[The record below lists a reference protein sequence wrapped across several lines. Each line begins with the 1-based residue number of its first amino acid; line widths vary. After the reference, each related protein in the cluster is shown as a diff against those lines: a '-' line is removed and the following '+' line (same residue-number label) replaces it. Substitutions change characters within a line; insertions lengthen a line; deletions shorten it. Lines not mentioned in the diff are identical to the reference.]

1 MKNNLRYG
9 IRKHKLGAASVFL
22 GTMIVVGMGQDK
34 EAAASE
40 QKTTTVEENGNSATD
55 NKTSETQT
63 TATNVNHIEE
73 TQSYNATVTEQP
85 SNATQVTTEEA
96 PKAVQ
101 APQTA
106 QPANIETVK
115 EEVVK
120 EEAKPQVKETTQSQD
135 NSGDQ
140 RQVDLTPKKATQNQ
154 VAETQVEVAQPRTA
168 SESKPRVTR
177 SADVAEAKEASNA
190 KVETGTDVT
199 SKVTVEIGSIEGHNN
214 TNKVEPHAGQRAVLK
229 YKLKFENGL
238 HQGDYFDFTLSNNVN
253 THGVSTA
260 RKVPEIKNGSVVMAT
275 GEVLEGGK
283 IRYTFTND
291 IEDKVDVTAE
301 LEINLFI
308 DPKTVQTNGNQTIT
322 STLNEEQTSKELDVK
337 YKDGIGNYY
346 ANLNGSIETFNKANN
361 RFSHVAFIKPNNG
374 KTTSVTVTGTL
385 MKGSN
390 QNGNQPKVRIFE
402 YLGNNEDIAKSVY
415 ANTTDTSKFKEVT
428 SNMSGNLNLQNN
440 GSYSLNIENLDKTYV
455 VHYDGEYLNGTDE
468 VDFRTQMVG
477 HPEQL
482 YKYYYDRGYTLT
494 WDNGLVL
501 YSNKANG
508 NGKNGPII
516 QNNKFEYKE
525 DTIKETLTG
534 QYDKNLVTTVE
545 EEYDS
550 STLDIDYHTAI
561 DGGGG
566 YVDGYIETIE
576 ETDSSAIDID
586 YHTAVDSEAGHVGG
600 YTESSEESNPID
612 FEESTHEN
620 SKHHA
625 DVVEYEEDTNP
636 GGGQV
641 TTESNLVEFD
651 EESTKGIVT
660 GAVSDH
666 TTVEDTKEYTTESN
680 LIELVDELPEE
691 HGQAQ
696 GPVEE
701 ITENNHHISHSG
713 LGTENGHGNY
723 DVIEEIEENSHV
735 DIKSELGYE
744 GGQNSGN
751 QSFEEDTEEDKPKY
765 EQGGNIVDI
774 DFDSVPQ
781 IHGQNKGNQSFE
793 EDTEKDKPK
802 YEHGGNIIDI
812 DFDSVPHIHGFN
824 KHTEIIEEDTNPGG
838 GQVTTESNLVEF
850 DEEST
855 KGIVTGAVSDHTTVE
870 DTKEYTTE
878 SNLIELVD
886 ELPEEH
892 GQAQGPVEEI
902 TENNHHISHSG
913 LGTENGHGNYDV
925 IEEIEENSHVDIKS
939 ELGYEGGQN
948 SGNQSFEEDTEED
961 KPKYEQGGNIVDIDF
976 DSVPQIHGQNNG
988 NQSFEEDTEKDK
1000 PKYEQGGNI
1009 IDIDFDSVP
1018 HIHGFNKHTEI
1029 IEEDT
1034 NKDKPNYQFGGH
1046 NSVDFEEDTL
1056 PKVSGQNEGQQTIE
1070 EDTTPPIVPPTP
1082 PTPEVP
1088 SEPETPTPPTPEVPT
1103 EPGKPIP
1110 PAKEEPKKPSKPVE
1124 QGKVVTPVIEI
1135 NEKVKAVAPTKK
1147 PQSKKSE
1154 LPETGGEESTNKGM
1168 LFGGLF
1174 SILGLAL
1181 LRRNKKNHKA

>member
-106 QPANIETVK
+106 QPANVETVK
-115 EEVVK
+115 EE
-120 EEAKPQVKETTQSQD
+120 EKPQVKETTQPQD
-135 NSGDQ
+135 NSGNQ
-140 RQVDLTPKKATQNQ
+140 RQVDLTPKKVTQNQ
-154 VAETQVEVAQPRTA
+154 GTETQVEVAQPRTA

-177 SADVAEAKEASNA
+177 SADVAEAKEASDVSEV
-190 KVETGTDVT
+190 KGTDVT
-199 SKVTVEIGSIEGHNN
+199 SKVTVESGSIEAPQG
-214 TNKVEPHAGQRAVLK
+214 NKVEPHAGQRVVLK
-229 YKLKFENGL
+229 YKLKFADGL
-238 HQGDYFDFTLSNNVN
+238 KRGDYFDFTLSNNVN
-253 THGVSTA
+253 TYGVSTA

-275 GEVLEGGK
+275 GEILGNGN
-283 IRYTFTND
+283 IRYTFTNE
-291 IEDKVDVTAE
+291 IEHKVEVTAN

-308 DPKTVQTNGNQTIT
+308 DPKTVQSNGEQKIT
-322 STLNEEQTSKELDVK
+322 SKLNGEETEKTIPVVYNPGVSNSYTNV
-337 YKDGIGNYY
+337 
-346 ANLNGSIETFNKANN
+346 NGSIETFNKESNKFTHIAY
-361 RFSHVAFIKPNNG
+361 IKPMNG
-374 KTTSVTVTGTL
+374 NQSNTVSVTGTL
-385 MKGSN
+385 TEGSN
-390 QNGNQPKVRIFE
+390 LAGGQPTVKVYE
-402 YLGNNEDIAKSVY
+402 YLGKKDELPQSVY
-415 ANTTDTSKFKEVT
+415 ANTSDTNKFKDVT
-428 SNMSGNLNLQNN
+428 KEMNGKLSVQDN
-440 GSYSLNIENLDKTYV
+440 GSYSLNLDKLDKTYV
-455 VHYDGEYLNGTDE
+455 IHYTGEYLQGSDQVN
-468 VDFRTQMVG
+468 FRTELYG
-477 HPEQL
+477 YPERA
-482 YKYYYDRGYTLT
+482 YKSYYVYGGYRLT

-501 YSNKANG
+501 YSNKADG
-508 NGKNGPII
+508 NGKNGQII
-516 QNNKFEYKE
+516 QDNDFEYKE
-525 DTIKETLTG
+525 DTAKGTMSG
-534 QYDKNLVTTVE
+534 QYDAKQIIETE
-545 EEYDS
+545 ENQDN
-550 STLDIDYHTAI
+550 TPLDIDYHTAI
-561 DGGGG
+561 DGEGG

-666 TTVEDTKEYTTESN
+666 TTIEDTKEYTTESN

-696 GPVEE
+696 GPIEE

-723 DVIEEIEENSHV
+723 GVIEEIEENSHV

-765 EQGGNIVDI
+765 E
-774 DFDSVPQ
+774 
-781 IHGQNKGNQSFE
+781 
-793 EDTEKDKPK
+793 
-802 YEHGGNIIDI
+802 HGGNIIDI
-812 DFDSVPHIHGFN
+812 DFDSVPQIHGFN
-824 KHTEIIEEDTNPGG
+824 KHN
-838 GQVTTESNLVEF
+838 
-850 DEEST
+850 
-855 KGIVTGAVSDHTTVE
+855 
-870 DTKEYTTE
+870 
-878 SNLIELVD
+878 
-886 ELPEEH
+886 
-892 GQAQGPVEEI
+892 
-902 TENNHHISHSG
+902 
-913 LGTENGHGNYDV
+913 
-925 IEEIEENSHVDIKS
+925 
-939 ELGYEGGQN
+939 
-948 SGNQSFEEDTEED
+948 
-961 KPKYEQGGNIVDIDF
+961 
-976 DSVPQIHGQNNG
+976 
-988 NQSFEEDTEKDK
+988 
-1000 PKYEQGGNI
+1000 
-1009 IDIDFDSVP
+1009 
-1018 HIHGFNKHTEI
+1018 EI

-1070 EDTTPPIVPPTP
+1070 EDTTPPTPPTPEVPSEPETPTP

-1088 SEPETPTPPTPEVPT
+1088 SEPETPTPPTPEVPSEPET
-1103 EPGKPIP
+1103 PTPPTPEVPSEPETPTPPTPEVPSEPETPTPPTPEVPAEPGKPVP

-1135 NEKVKAVAPTKK
+1135 NEKVKAVAPTKQK
-1147 PQSKKSE
+1147 QSKKSE

-1174 SILGLAL
+1174 SILGLVL
-1181 LRRNKKNHKA
+1181 LRRNKKNNKA

>member
-55 NKTSETQT
+55 NKVNETQT
-63 TATNVNHIEE
+63 TTTNVNTIDE
-73 TQSYNATVTEQP
+73 TQSYSATATEQP
-85 SNATQVTTEEA
+85 SNATQVTTEKA
-96 PKAVQ
+96 PKAVQAVQ

-106 QPANIETVK
+106 QPANLETVK

-154 VAETQVEVAQPRTA
+154 VAETQVEVAQPRTV

-177 SADVAEAKEASNA
+177 SADVAEAKEASDVSEV
-190 KVETGTDVT
+190 KGTDVT
-199 SKVTVEIGSIEGHNN
+199 SKVTVTESSIEGHNN

-229 YKLKFENGL
+229 YKLKFEDGL

-253 THGVSTA
+253 THGVSTV
-260 RKVPEIKNGSVVMAT
+260 RKVPDILNGSLVMAT
-275 GEVLEGGK
+275 GKVLGEGK
-283 IRYTFTND
+283 IRYTFTDYINN
-291 IEDKVDVTAE
+291 KVNVTAN

-308 DPKTVQTNGNQTIT
+308 DPKTVQDNGNQKIT
-322 STLNEEQTSKELDVK
+322 SMINDHETEKTIPISYNPGVSNT
-337 YKDGIGNYY
+337 Y
-346 ANLNGSIETFNKANN
+346 ANINGSIETFNKADNK
-361 RFSHVAFIKPNNG
+361 FTHVAYIIPKNG
-374 KTTSVTVTGTL
+374 MSTESATITGTL

-390 QNGNQPKVRIFE
+390 SNGNSPTVKIFE
-402 YLGNNEDIAKSVY
+402 VLESNKELPKSVY
-415 ANTTDTSKFKEVT
+415 ANINDTNTFKDVT
-428 SNMSGNLNLQNN
+428 SQMKDNLTVSEN
-440 GSYSLNIENLDKTYV
+440 GSYSLNIENLNKTYV
-455 VHYDGEYLNGTDE
+455 VHYSGEYLSGSHE
-468 VDFRTQMVG
+468 VDFRTQMTG
-477 HPEQL
+477 HPKQQSI
-482 YKYYYDRGYTLT
+482 YYYNHGYTLT

-508 NGKNGPII
+508 DGKYGPIVDS
-516 QNNKFEYKE
+516 NNFEFSE
-525 DTIKETLTG
+525 DSGNGSISG
-534 QYDKNLVTTVE
+534 QYDAKQIIETE
-545 EEYDS
+545 ENQDN
-550 STLDIDYHTAI
+550 TPLDIDYHTAI
-561 DGGGG
+561 DGEGG

-696 GPVEE
+696 GPIEE

-723 DVIEEIEENSHV
+723 GVIEEIEENSHV

-781 IHGQNKGNQSFE
+781 IHGQNKGDQSFE

-824 KHTEIIEEDTNPGG
+824 KHTEIIEEDTN
-838 GQVTTESNLVEF
+838 
-850 DEEST
+850 
-855 KGIVTGAVSDHTTVE
+855 
-870 DTKEYTTE
+870 
-878 SNLIELVD
+878 
-886 ELPEEH
+886 
-892 GQAQGPVEEI
+892 
-902 TENNHHISHSG
+902 
-913 LGTENGHGNYDV
+913 
-925 IEEIEENSHVDIKS
+925 
-939 ELGYEGGQN
+939 
-948 SGNQSFEEDTEED
+948 
-961 KPKYEQGGNIVDIDF
+961 
-976 DSVPQIHGQNNG
+976 
-988 NQSFEEDTEKDK
+988 
-1000 PKYEQGGNI
+1000 
-1009 IDIDFDSVP
+1009 
-1018 HIHGFNKHTEI
+1018 
-1029 IEEDT
+1029 
-1034 NKDKPNYQFGGH
+1034 KDKPNYQFGGH
-1046 NSVDFEEDTL
+1046 NIVDFEEDTL

-1070 EDTTPPIVPPTP
+1070 EDTTPPTPPTPEVPSEPETPTP

-1088 SEPETPTPPTPEVPT
+1088 SEPETPTPPTPEVPSEPET
-1103 EPGKPIP
+1103 PTPPTPEVPAEPGKPVP

-1147 PQSKKSE
+1147 AQSKKSE

-1181 LRRNKKNHKA
+1181 LRRNKKNNKA

>member
-40 QKTTTVEENGNSATD
+40 QKTTVEENGNSATD
-55 NKTSETQT
+55 NKVSETQT
-63 TATNVNHIEE
+63 TATNVNTIEE

-96 PKAVQ
+96 PNAVQ
-101 APQTA
+101 EPQTA
-106 QPANIETVK
+106 QPANVETVK
-115 EEVVK
+115 EE
-120 EEAKPQVKETTQSQD
+120 EKPQVKETTQPQD
-135 NSGDQ
+135 NSGNQ
-140 RQVDLTPKKATQNQ
+140 RQVDLTPKKVTQNQ
-154 VAETQVEVAQPRTA
+154 GTETQVEVAQPRTA

-177 SADVAEAKEASNA
+177 SADVVESKEASDA
-190 KVETGTDVT
+190 KVEMGTDVT
-199 SKVTVEIGSIEGHNN
+199 SKVTVTESSIEGHNN

-229 YKLKFENGL
+229 YKLKFEKGL
-238 HQGDYFDFTLSNNVN
+238 HKGDYFDFTLSNNVN

-275 GEVLEGGK
+275 GKILEGGK

-322 STLNEEQTSKELDVK
+322 STLNGEQTSKELDVK

-361 RFSHVAFIKPNNG
+361 RFTHVAFIKPNNG

-390 QNGNQPKVRIFE
+390 QNGNQPKVRVFE

-428 SNMSGNLNLQNN
+428 SSMNGNLNVQTN
-440 GSYSLNIENLDKTYV
+440 GSYSLNLENLDKTYV

-561 DGGGG
+561 DGEGG

-586 YHTAVDSEAGHVGG
+586 YHTAVDSKAGHVGG

-651 EESTKGIVT
+651 EDSTKGIVT

-696 GPVEE
+696 GPIEE

-723 DVIEEIEENSHV
+723 GVIEEIEENSHV

-774 DFDSVPQ
+774 DFDSV
-781 IHGQNKGNQSFE
+781 
-793 EDTEKDKPK
+793 T
-802 YEHGGNIIDI
+802 
-812 DFDSVPHIHGFN
+812 
-824 KHTEIIEEDTNPGG
+824 
-838 GQVTTESNLVEF
+838 
-850 DEEST
+850 
-855 KGIVTGAVSDHTTVE
+855 
-870 DTKEYTTE
+870 
-878 SNLIELVD
+878 
-886 ELPEEH
+886 
-892 GQAQGPVEEI
+892 
-902 TENNHHISHSG
+902 
-913 LGTENGHGNYDV
+913 
-925 IEEIEENSHVDIKS
+925 
-939 ELGYEGGQN
+939 
-948 SGNQSFEEDTEED
+948 
-961 KPKYEQGGNIVDIDF
+961 
-976 DSVPQIHGQNNG
+976 QIHGQNNG

-1000 PKYEQGGNI
+1000 PKYEHGGNI

-1070 EDTTPPIVPPTP
+1070 EDTTPPTPPTPEVPSEPETPTP

-1088 SEPETPTPPTPEVPT
+1088 SEPETPTPPTPEVPSEPET
-1103 EPGKPIP
+1103 PTPPTPEVPAEPGKPVP

>member
-723 DVIEEIEENSHV
+723 GVIEEIEENSHV

-802 YEHGGNIIDI
+802 YEH
-812 DFDSVPHIHGFN
+812 
-824 KHTEIIEEDTNPGG
+824 
-838 GQVTTESNLVEF
+838 
-850 DEEST
+850 
-855 KGIVTGAVSDHTTVE
+855 
-870 DTKEYTTE
+870 
-878 SNLIELVD
+878 
-886 ELPEEH
+886 EH
-892 GQAQGPVEEI
+892 
-902 TENNHHISHSG
+902 
-913 LGTENGHGNYDV
+913 
-925 IEEIEENSHVDIKS
+925 
-939 ELGYEGGQN
+939 
-948 SGNQSFEEDTEED
+948 
-961 KPKYEQGGNIVDIDF
+961 
-976 DSVPQIHGQNNG
+976 
-988 NQSFEEDTEKDK
+988 
-1000 PKYEQGGNI
+1000 GGNI

-1088 SEPETPTPPTPEVPT
+1088 SEPETPTPPTPEVPSEPET
-1103 EPGKPIP
+1103 PTPPTPEVPSEPETPTPPTPEVPAEPGKPVP

-1135 NEKVKAVAPTKK
+1135 NEKVKAVVPTKK
-1147 PQSKKSE
+1147 AQSKKSE

>member
-106 QPANIETVK
+106 QPANVETVK
-115 EEVVK
+115 EE
-120 EEAKPQVKETTQSQD
+120 EKPQVKETTQPQD
-135 NSGDQ
+135 NSGNQ
-140 RQVDLTPKKATQNQ
+140 RQVDLTPKKVTQNQ
-154 VAETQVEVAQPRTA
+154 GTETQVEVAQPRTA

-177 SADVAEAKEASNA
+177 SADVAEAKEASDVSEV
-190 KVETGTDVT
+190 KGTDVT
-199 SKVTVEIGSIEGHNN
+199 SKVTVESGSIEAPQG
-214 TNKVEPHAGQRAVLK
+214 NKVEPHAGQRVVLK
-229 YKLKFENGL
+229 YKLKFADGL
-238 HQGDYFDFTLSNNVN
+238 KRGDYFDFTLSNNVN
-253 THGVSTA
+253 TYGVSTA

-275 GEVLEGGK
+275 GEILGNGN
-283 IRYTFTND
+283 IRYTFTNE
-291 IEDKVDVTAE
+291 IEHKVEVTAN

-308 DPKTVQTNGNQTIT
+308 DPKTVQSNGEQKIT
-322 STLNEEQTSKELDVK
+322 SKLNGEETEKTIPVVYNPGVSNSYTNV
-337 YKDGIGNYY
+337 
-346 ANLNGSIETFNKANN
+346 NGSIETFNKESNKFTHIAY
-361 RFSHVAFIKPNNG
+361 IKPMNG
-374 KTTSVTVTGTL
+374 NQSNTVSVTGTL
-385 MKGSN
+385 TEGSN
-390 QNGNQPKVRIFE
+390 LAGGQPTVKVYE
-402 YLGNNEDIAKSVY
+402 YLGKKDELPQSVY
-415 ANTTDTSKFKEVT
+415 ANTSDTNKFKDVT
-428 SNMSGNLNLQNN
+428 KEMNGKLSVQDN
-440 GSYSLNIENLDKTYV
+440 GSYSLNLDKLDKTYV
-455 VHYDGEYLNGTDE
+455 IHYTGEYLQGSDQVN
-468 VDFRTQMVG
+468 FRTELYG
-477 HPEQL
+477 YPERA
-482 YKYYYDRGYTLT
+482 YKSYYVYGGYRLT

-501 YSNKANG
+501 YSNKADG
-508 NGKNGPII
+508 NGKNGQII
-516 QNNKFEYKE
+516 QDNDFEYKE
-525 DTIKETLTG
+525 DTAKGTMSG
-534 QYDKNLVTTVE
+534 QYDAKQIIETE
-545 EEYDS
+545 ENQDN
-550 STLDIDYHTAI
+550 TPLDIDYHTAI
-561 DGGGG
+561 DGEGG

-666 TTVEDTKEYTTESN
+666 TTIEDTKEYTTESN

-696 GPVEE
+696 GPIEE

-723 DVIEEIEENSHV
+723 GVIEEIEENSHV

-781 IHGQNKGNQSFE
+781 IHGQNKGDQSFE

-812 DFDSVPHIHGFN
+812 DFDSVPQIHGFN
-824 KHTEIIEEDTNPGG
+824 KHN
-838 GQVTTESNLVEF
+838 
-850 DEEST
+850 
-855 KGIVTGAVSDHTTVE
+855 
-870 DTKEYTTE
+870 
-878 SNLIELVD
+878 
-886 ELPEEH
+886 
-892 GQAQGPVEEI
+892 
-902 TENNHHISHSG
+902 
-913 LGTENGHGNYDV
+913 
-925 IEEIEENSHVDIKS
+925 
-939 ELGYEGGQN
+939 
-948 SGNQSFEEDTEED
+948 
-961 KPKYEQGGNIVDIDF
+961 
-976 DSVPQIHGQNNG
+976 
-988 NQSFEEDTEKDK
+988 
-1000 PKYEQGGNI
+1000 
-1009 IDIDFDSVP
+1009 
-1018 HIHGFNKHTEI
+1018 EI

-1070 EDTTPPIVPPTP
+1070 EDTTPPTPPTPEVPSEPETPMP

-1088 SEPETPTPPTPEVPT
+1088 SEPETPTPPTPEVPS
-1103 EPGKPIP
+1103 EPGKPVP

-1135 NEKVKAVAPTKK
+1135 NEKVKA
-1147 PQSKKSE
+1147 
-1154 LPETGGEESTNKGM
+1154 
-1168 LFGGLF
+1168 
-1174 SILGLAL
+1174 
-1181 LRRNKKNHKA
+1181 

>member
-55 NKTSETQT
+55 NKVNETQT
-63 TATNVNHIEE
+63 TTTNVNTIDE
-73 TQSYNATVTEQP
+73 TQSYSATATEQP
-85 SNATQVTTEEA
+85 SNATQVTTEKA

-106 QPANIETVK
+106 QPANVETVK

-120 EEAKPQVKETTQSQD
+120 EEANPQVKETTQSQD

-154 VAETQVEVAQPRTA
+154 VAETQVEVAQPRTV
-168 SESKPRVTR
+168 SESKARVTR
-177 SADVAEAKEASNA
+177 SVDVVEAKEASDA

-199 SKVTVEIGSIEGHNN
+199 SKVTVEDESKIEAPKGNN
-214 TNKVEPHAGQRAVLK
+214 VQPHEGQRVVLK
-229 YKLKFENGL
+229 YKLKFEKGL
-238 HQGDYFDFTLSNNVN
+238 HKGDYFDFTLSNNVN
-253 THGVSTA
+253 TYGVSTA
-260 RKVPEIKNGSVVMAT
+260 RKVPEIKNGSVAMAT
-275 GEVLEGGK
+275 GQLLGNGK
-283 IRYTFTND
+283 IRYTFTD
-291 IEDKVDVTAE
+291 YIDYKVNVTAD

-308 DPKTVQTNGNQTIT
+308 DPKTVQSNGQQTIT
-322 STLNEEQTSKELDVK
+322 STLNDKETKNTLPIEYNPGVSN
-337 YKDGIGNYY
+337 IY
-346 ANLNGSIETFNKANN
+346 ANINGSIETFDKGNN
-361 RFSHVAFIKPNNG
+361 RFTHVAYIKPQNG
-374 KTTSVTVTGTL
+374 QKSDSVSITGTL
-385 MKGSN
+385 TQGSKADGKAPTVKVYEVLKDA
-390 QNGNQPKVRIFE
+390 NGLPQ
-402 YLGNNEDIAKSVY
+402 SVY
-415 ANTTDTSKFKEVT
+415 ANVSDSSMFKDVT
-428 SNMSGNLNLQNN
+428 EEMKDKLKVENN
-440 GSYSLNIENLDKTYV
+440 GNYKLDIEKLEKSYVI
-455 VHYDGEYLNGTDE
+455 HYDGEYLSGSDQVN
-468 VDFRTQMVG
+468 FRTHMFG
-477 HPEQL
+477 YPEQQ
-482 YKYYYDRGYTLT
+482 YKYYYTHLGYKLT

-501 YSNKANG
+501 YSNKAKGDGTNG
-508 NGKNGPII
+508 TITES
-516 QNNKFEYKE
+516 NNMTFDEEYG
-525 DTIKETLTG
+525 TGVITG

-561 DGGGG
+561 DGEGG

-651 EESTKGIVT
+651 EESTKGILT

-696 GPVEE
+696 GPIEE

-723 DVIEEIEENSHV
+723 GVIEEIEENSHV

-781 IHGQNKGNQSFE
+781 IHGQNKGDQSFE

-824 KHTEIIEEDTNPGG
+824 KHTEIIEEDTN
-838 GQVTTESNLVEF
+838 
-850 DEEST
+850 
-855 KGIVTGAVSDHTTVE
+855 
-870 DTKEYTTE
+870 
-878 SNLIELVD
+878 
-886 ELPEEH
+886 
-892 GQAQGPVEEI
+892 
-902 TENNHHISHSG
+902 
-913 LGTENGHGNYDV
+913 
-925 IEEIEENSHVDIKS
+925 
-939 ELGYEGGQN
+939 
-948 SGNQSFEEDTEED
+948 
-961 KPKYEQGGNIVDIDF
+961 
-976 DSVPQIHGQNNG
+976 
-988 NQSFEEDTEKDK
+988 
-1000 PKYEQGGNI
+1000 
-1009 IDIDFDSVP
+1009 
-1018 HIHGFNKHTEI
+1018 
-1029 IEEDT
+1029 
-1034 NKDKPNYQFGGH
+1034 KDKPNYQFGGH
-1046 NSVDFEEDTL
+1046 NIVDFEEDTL

-1070 EDTTPPIVPPTP
+1070 EDTTPPTPPTP

-1088 SEPETPTPPTPEVPT
+1088 SEPETPTPPTPEVPSEPET
-1103 EPGKPIP
+1103 PTPPTPEVPAEPGKPVP

-1147 PQSKKSE
+1147 AQSKKSE

-1181 LRRNKKNHKA
+1181 LRRNKKNNKA

>member
-55 NKTSETQT
+55 NKVNETQT
-63 TATNVNHIEE
+63 TTTNVNTIDE
-73 TQSYNATVTEQP
+73 TQSFSATATEQP
-85 SNATQVTTEEA
+85 SNATQVTTEKA

-106 QPANIETVK
+106 QPANLETVK

-120 EEAKPQVKETTQSQD
+120 EEAKPQVETTQPQD

-140 RQVDLTPKKATQNQ
+140 RQVDLTPKKTTQNQ

-177 SADVAEAKEASNA
+177 SADVVEAKEASDA

-199 SKVTVEIGSIEGHNN
+199 SKVTVTESSIEGHNN

-275 GEVLEGGK
+275 GKILEGGK

-322 STLNEEQTSKELDVK
+322 STLNGEQTSKELDVK

-361 RFSHVAFIKPNNG
+361 RFTHVAFIKPNNG

-390 QNGNQPKVRIFE
+390 QNGNQPKVRVFE

-428 SNMSGNLNLQNN
+428 SSMNGNLNVQTN
-440 GSYSLNIENLDKTYV
+440 GSYSLNLENLDKTYV

-525 DTIKETLTG
+525 DTIKETLKG

-561 DGGGG
+561 DGEGG

-651 EESTKGIVT
+651 EESTKDIVT

-666 TTVEDTKEYTTESN
+666 TTIEDTKEYTTEIN

-696 GPVEE
+696 GPIEE

-723 DVIEEIEENSHV
+723 GVIEEIEENSHV

-744 GGQNSGN
+744 GGQNSG
-751 QSFEEDTEEDKPKY
+751 D
-765 EQGGNIVDI
+765 
-774 DFDSVPQ
+774 
-781 IHGQNKGNQSFE
+781 
-793 EDTEKDKPK
+793 
-802 YEHGGNIIDI
+802 
-812 DFDSVPHIHGFN
+812 
-824 KHTEIIEEDTNPGG
+824 
-838 GQVTTESNLVEF
+838 
-850 DEEST
+850 
-855 KGIVTGAVSDHTTVE
+855 
-870 DTKEYTTE
+870 
-878 SNLIELVD
+878 
-886 ELPEEH
+886 
-892 GQAQGPVEEI
+892 
-902 TENNHHISHSG
+902 
-913 LGTENGHGNYDV
+913 
-925 IEEIEENSHVDIKS
+925 
-939 ELGYEGGQN
+939 
-948 SGNQSFEEDTEED
+948 QSFEEDTEED

-1018 HIHGFNKHTEI
+1018 QIHGFNKHNEI

-1070 EDTTPPIVPPTP
+1070 EDTTPPTPPAPEVPSEPGEPTP

-1088 SEPETPTPPTPEVPT
+1088 SEPETPTPPTPEVPSEPET
-1103 EPGKPIP
+1103 PTPPTPEVPSEPETPTPPTPEVPSEPETPTPPTPEVPAEPGKPVP

-1135 NEKVKAVAPTKK
+1135 NEKVKAVAPTKQK
-1147 PQSKKSE
+1147 QSKKFE

-1181 LRRNKKNHKA
+1181 LRRNKKNNKA

>member
-40 QKTTTVEENGNSATD
+40 QKTTVEENGNSATD
-55 NKTSETQT
+55 NKVSETQT
-63 TATNVNHIEE
+63 TATNVNTIEE

-96 PKAVQ
+96 PNAVQ

-106 QPANIETVK
+106 QPANVETVK
-115 EEVVK
+115 EE
-120 EEAKPQVKETTQSQD
+120 EKPQVKETTQPQD
-135 NSGDQ
+135 NSGNQ
-140 RQVDLTPKKATQNQ
+140 RQVDLTPKKVTQNQ
-154 VAETQVEVAQPRTA
+154 GTETQVEVAQPRTA

-177 SADVAEAKEASNA
+177 SADVAEAKEASDVSEV
-190 KVETGTDVT
+190 KGTDVT
-199 SKVTVEIGSIEGHNN
+199 SKVTVTESSIEGHNN

-253 THGVSTA
+253 THGVSTV
-260 RKVPEIKNGSVVMAT
+260 RKVPDILNGSLVMAT
-275 GEVLEGGK
+275 GKVLGEGK
-283 IRYTFTND
+283 IRYTFTDYINN
-291 IEDKVDVTAE
+291 KVNVTAN

-308 DPKTVQTNGNQTIT
+308 DPKTVQDNGNQKIT
-322 STLNEEQTSKELDVK
+322 SMINDHETEKTIPISYNPGVSNT
-337 YKDGIGNYY
+337 Y
-346 ANLNGSIETFNKANN
+346 ANINGSIETFNKADNK
-361 RFSHVAFIKPNNG
+361 FTHVAYIIPKNG
-374 KTTSVTVTGTL
+374 MSTESATITGTL

-390 QNGNQPKVRIFE
+390 SNGNSPTVKIFE
-402 YLGNNEDIAKSVY
+402 VLESNKELPKSVY
-415 ANTTDTSKFKEVT
+415 ANINDTNTFKDVT
-428 SNMSGNLNLQNN
+428 SQMKDNLTVSEN
-440 GSYSLNIENLDKTYV
+440 GSYSLNIENLNKTYV
-455 VHYDGEYLNGTDE
+455 VHYSGEYLSGSHE
-468 VDFRTQMVG
+468 VDFRTQMTG
-477 HPEQL
+477 HPKQQSI
-482 YKYYYDRGYTLT
+482 YYYNHGYTLT

-508 NGKNGPII
+508 DGKYGPIVDS
-516 QNNKFEYKE
+516 NNFEFSE
-525 DTIKETLTG
+525 DSGNGSISG
-534 QYDKNLVTTVE
+534 QYDAKQIIETE
-545 EEYDS
+545 ENQDN
-550 STLDIDYHTAI
+550 TPLDIDYHTAI
-561 DGGGG
+561 DGEGG

-696 GPVEE
+696 GPIEE

-723 DVIEEIEENSHV
+723 GVIEEIEENSHV

-781 IHGQNKGNQSFE
+781 IHGQNKGDQSFE

-824 KHTEIIEEDTNPGG
+824 KHTEIIEEDTN
-838 GQVTTESNLVEF
+838 
-850 DEEST
+850 
-855 KGIVTGAVSDHTTVE
+855 
-870 DTKEYTTE
+870 
-878 SNLIELVD
+878 
-886 ELPEEH
+886 
-892 GQAQGPVEEI
+892 
-902 TENNHHISHSG
+902 
-913 LGTENGHGNYDV
+913 
-925 IEEIEENSHVDIKS
+925 
-939 ELGYEGGQN
+939 
-948 SGNQSFEEDTEED
+948 
-961 KPKYEQGGNIVDIDF
+961 
-976 DSVPQIHGQNNG
+976 
-988 NQSFEEDTEKDK
+988 
-1000 PKYEQGGNI
+1000 
-1009 IDIDFDSVP
+1009 
-1018 HIHGFNKHTEI
+1018 
-1029 IEEDT
+1029 
-1034 NKDKPNYQFGGH
+1034 KDKPNYQFGGH
-1046 NSVDFEEDTL
+1046 NIVDFEEDTL

-1070 EDTTPPIVPPTP
+1070 EDTTPPTPPTP

-1088 SEPETPTPPTPEVPT
+1088 SEPETPTPPTPEVPSEPET
-1103 EPGKPIP
+1103 PTPPTPEVPSEPETPTPPTPEVPSEPETPTPPTPEVPAEPGKPVP

-1147 PQSKKSE
+1147 AQSKKSE

-1168 LFGGLF
+1168 FFGGLF

-1181 LRRNKKNHKA
+1181 LRRNKKNNKA

>member
-40 QKTTTVEENGNSATD
+40 QKTTVEENGNSATD
-55 NKTSETQT
+55 NKVSETQT
-63 TATNVNHIEE
+63 TATNVNTIEE

-96 PKAVQ
+96 PNAVQ
-101 APQTA
+101 EPQTA
-106 QPANIETVK
+106 QPANVETVK
-115 EEVVK
+115 EE
-120 EEAKPQVKETTQSQD
+120 EKPQVKETTQPQD
-135 NSGDQ
+135 NSGNQ
-140 RQVDLTPKKATQNQ
+140 RQVDLTPKKVTQNQ
-154 VAETQVEVAQPRTA
+154 GTETQVEVAQPRTA

-177 SADVAEAKEASNA
+177 SADVVESKEASDA
-190 KVETGTDVT
+190 KVEMGTDVT
-199 SKVTVEIGSIEGHNN
+199 SKVTVTESSIEGHNN

-229 YKLKFENGL
+229 YKLKFEKGL
-238 HQGDYFDFTLSNNVN
+238 HKGDYFDFTLSNNVN

-275 GEVLEGGK
+275 GKILEGGK

-322 STLNEEQTSKELDVK
+322 STLNGEQTSKELDVK

-361 RFSHVAFIKPNNG
+361 RFTHVAFIKPNNG

-390 QNGNQPKVRIFE
+390 QNGNQPKVRVFE

-428 SNMSGNLNLQNN
+428 SSMNGNLNVQTN
-440 GSYSLNIENLDKTYV
+440 GSYSLNLENLDKTYV

-561 DGGGG
+561 DGEGG

-651 EESTKGIVT
+651 EDSTKGIVT

-696 GPVEE
+696 GPIEE

-723 DVIEEIEENSHV
+723 GVIEEIEENSHV

-765 EQGGNIVDI
+765 EQGGNIIDI

-781 IHGQNKGNQSFE
+781 
-793 EDTEKDKPK
+793 
-802 YEHGGNIIDI
+802 
-812 DFDSVPHIHGFN
+812 
-824 KHTEIIEEDTNPGG
+824 
-838 GQVTTESNLVEF
+838 
-850 DEEST
+850 
-855 KGIVTGAVSDHTTVE
+855 
-870 DTKEYTTE
+870 
-878 SNLIELVD
+878 
-886 ELPEEH
+886 
-892 GQAQGPVEEI
+892 
-902 TENNHHISHSG
+902 
-913 LGTENGHGNYDV
+913 
-925 IEEIEENSHVDIKS
+925 
-939 ELGYEGGQN
+939 
-948 SGNQSFEEDTEED
+948 
-961 KPKYEQGGNIVDIDF
+961 
-976 DSVPQIHGQNNG
+976 
-988 NQSFEEDTEKDK
+988 
-1000 PKYEQGGNI
+1000 
-1009 IDIDFDSVP
+1009 
-1018 HIHGFNKHTEI
+1018 IHGFNKHTEI

-1070 EDTTPPIVPPTP
+1070 EDTTPPTP

-1088 SEPETPTPPTPEVPT
+1088 SEPETPTPPTPEVPSEPGT
-1103 EPGKPIP
+1103 PTPPTPEVPAEPGKPVP

-1147 PQSKKSE
+1147 AQSKKSE

>member
-1 MKNNLRYG
+1 MHLKGDIIVKNNLRYG

-40 QKTTTVEENGNSATD
+40 QKTTVEENGNSATD
-55 NKTSETQT
+55 NKVSETQT
-63 TATNVNHIEE
+63 TATNVNTIEE

-96 PKAVQ
+96 PNAVQ

-106 QPANIETVK
+106 QPANVETVK
-115 EEVVK
+115 EE
-120 EEAKPQVKETTQSQD
+120 EKPQVKETTQPQD
-135 NSGDQ
+135 NSGNQ
-140 RQVDLTPKKATQNQ
+140 RQVDLTPKKVTQNQ
-154 VAETQVEVAQPRTA
+154 GTETQVEVAQPRTA

-177 SADVAEAKEASNA
+177 SADVAEAKEASDVSEV
-190 KVETGTDVT
+190 KGTDVT
-199 SKVTVEIGSIEGHNN
+199 SKVTVTESSIEGHNN

-253 THGVSTA
+253 THGVSTV
-260 RKVPEIKNGSVVMAT
+260 RKVPDILNGSLVMAT
-275 GEVLEGGK
+275 GKVLGEGK
-283 IRYTFTND
+283 IRYTFTDYINN
-291 IEDKVDVTAE
+291 KVNVTAN

-308 DPKTVQTNGNQTIT
+308 DPKTVQDNGNQKIT
-322 STLNEEQTSKELDVK
+322 SMINDHETEKTIPISYNPGVSNT
-337 YKDGIGNYY
+337 Y
-346 ANLNGSIETFNKANN
+346 ANINGSIETFNKADNK
-361 RFSHVAFIKPNNG
+361 FTHVAYIIPKNG
-374 KTTSVTVTGTL
+374 MSTESATITGTL

-390 QNGNQPKVRIFE
+390 SNGNSPTVKIFE
-402 YLGNNEDIAKSVY
+402 VLESNKELPKSVY
-415 ANTTDTSKFKEVT
+415 ANINDTNTFKDVT
-428 SNMSGNLNLQNN
+428 SQMKDNLTVSEN
-440 GSYSLNIENLDKTYV
+440 GSYSLNIENLNKTYV
-455 VHYDGEYLNGTDE
+455 VHYSGEYLSGSHE
-468 VDFRTQMVG
+468 VDFRTQMTG
-477 HPEQL
+477 HPKQQSI
-482 YKYYYDRGYTLT
+482 YYYNHGYTLT

-508 NGKNGPII
+508 DGKYGPIVDS
-516 QNNKFEYKE
+516 NNFEFSE
-525 DTIKETLTG
+525 DSGNGSISG
-534 QYDKNLVTTVE
+534 QYDAKQIIETE
-545 EEYDS
+545 ENQDN
-550 STLDIDYHTAI
+550 TPLDIDYHTAI
-561 DGGGG
+561 DGEGG

-696 GPVEE
+696 GPIEE

-723 DVIEEIEENSHV
+723 GVIEEIEENSHV

-781 IHGQNKGNQSFE
+781 IHGQNKGDQSFE

-824 KHTEIIEEDTNPGG
+824 KHTEIIEEDTN
-838 GQVTTESNLVEF
+838 
-850 DEEST
+850 
-855 KGIVTGAVSDHTTVE
+855 
-870 DTKEYTTE
+870 
-878 SNLIELVD
+878 
-886 ELPEEH
+886 
-892 GQAQGPVEEI
+892 
-902 TENNHHISHSG
+902 
-913 LGTENGHGNYDV
+913 
-925 IEEIEENSHVDIKS
+925 
-939 ELGYEGGQN
+939 
-948 SGNQSFEEDTEED
+948 
-961 KPKYEQGGNIVDIDF
+961 
-976 DSVPQIHGQNNG
+976 
-988 NQSFEEDTEKDK
+988 
-1000 PKYEQGGNI
+1000 
-1009 IDIDFDSVP
+1009 
-1018 HIHGFNKHTEI
+1018 
-1029 IEEDT
+1029 
-1034 NKDKPNYQFGGH
+1034 KDKPNYQFGGH
-1046 NSVDFEEDTL
+1046 NIVDFEEDTL

-1070 EDTTPPIVPPTP
+1070 EDTTPPTPPTP

-1088 SEPETPTPPTPEVPT
+1088 SEPETPTPPTPEVPSEPET
-1103 EPGKPIP
+1103 PTPPTPEVPSEPETPTPPTPEVPSEPETPTPPTPEVPAEPGKPVP

-1147 PQSKKSE
+1147 AQSKKSE

-1181 LRRNKKNHKA
+1181 LRRNKKNNKA

>member
-55 NKTSETQT
+55 NKVNETQT
-63 TATNVNHIEE
+63 TTTNVNTIDE
-73 TQSYNATVTEQP
+73 TQSYSATATEQP
-85 SNATQVTTEEA
+85 SNATQVTTEKA
-96 PKAVQ
+96 PKAVQAVQ

-106 QPANIETVK
+106 QPANLETVK

-154 VAETQVEVAQPRTA
+154 VAETQVEVAQPRTV

-177 SADVAEAKEASNA
+177 SADVVDAKEASDVSEV
-190 KVETGTDVT
+190 KGTDVT
-199 SKVTVEIGSIEGHNN
+199 SKVTVEDESKIEAPKGNN
-214 TNKVEPHAGQRAVLK
+214 VQPHEGQRVVLK
-229 YKLKFENGL
+229 YKLKFQDGL
-238 HQGDYFDFTLSNNVN
+238 KTGDYFDFTLSNNVN
-253 THGVSTA
+253 THGVSTI
-260 RKVPEIKNGSVVMAT
+260 RKVPDIKNGSLVMAK
-275 GEVLEGGK
+275 GQVLDNGR
-283 IRYTFTND
+283 IRYTFID
-291 IEDKVDVTAE
+291 YIKDKVNVTAN

-308 DPKTVQTNGNQTIT
+308 DPKTVQSNGQQTIT
-322 STLNEEQTSKELDVK
+322 SKLNGKETSGTMQIT
-337 YKDGIGNYY
+337 YKDGVKNQYT
-346 ANLNGSIETFNKANN
+346 NVNGSIETFDKEKNK
-361 RFSHVAFIKPNNG
+361 FTHVAYIKPINGNNSD
-374 KTTSVTVTGTL
+374 SVTVTGMLTQ
-385 MKGSN
+385 GSN
-390 QNGNQPKVRIFE
+390 ENGTQPNVKIYE
-402 YLGNNEDIAKSVY
+402 YVGTENGLPQSVY
-415 ANTTDTSKFKEVT
+415 ANTADSTQLKDVT
-428 SNMSGNLNLQNN
+428 NQMSDKLKVQNN
-440 GSYSLNIENLDKTYV
+440 GSYSLNFDKLDKTYV
-455 VHYDGEYLNGTDE
+455 IHYTGDYLNGTSE
-468 VDFRTQMVG
+468 VNFRTQLTG
-477 HPEQL
+477 YPENR
-482 YKYYYDRGYTLT
+482 YKTYYYNNGYILT

-508 NGKNGPII
+508 DGKYGPIVDS
-516 QNNKFEYKE
+516 NNFEFSE
-525 DTIKETLTG
+525 DSGNGSISG
-534 QYDKNLVTTVE
+534 QYDAKQIIETE
-545 EEYDS
+545 ENQDN
-550 STLDIDYHTAI
+550 TPLDIDYHTAI
-561 DGGGG
+561 DGEGG

-651 EESTKGIVT
+651 EESTRVIVT

-696 GPVEE
+696 GPIEE

-723 DVIEEIEENSHV
+723 GVIEEIEENSHV

-781 IHGQNKGNQSFE
+781 IHGQNKGDQSFE

-824 KHTEIIEEDTNPGG
+824 KHTEIIEEDTN
-838 GQVTTESNLVEF
+838 
-850 DEEST
+850 
-855 KGIVTGAVSDHTTVE
+855 
-870 DTKEYTTE
+870 
-878 SNLIELVD
+878 
-886 ELPEEH
+886 
-892 GQAQGPVEEI
+892 
-902 TENNHHISHSG
+902 
-913 LGTENGHGNYDV
+913 
-925 IEEIEENSHVDIKS
+925 
-939 ELGYEGGQN
+939 
-948 SGNQSFEEDTEED
+948 
-961 KPKYEQGGNIVDIDF
+961 
-976 DSVPQIHGQNNG
+976 
-988 NQSFEEDTEKDK
+988 
-1000 PKYEQGGNI
+1000 
-1009 IDIDFDSVP
+1009 
-1018 HIHGFNKHTEI
+1018 
-1029 IEEDT
+1029 
-1034 NKDKPNYQFGGH
+1034 KDKPNYQFGGH
-1046 NSVDFEEDTL
+1046 NIVDFEEDTL

-1070 EDTTPPIVPPTP
+1070 EDTTPPTP

-1088 SEPETPTPPTPEVPT
+1088 SEPETPTPPTPEVPSEPEVPT
-1103 EPGKPIP
+1103 PPTPEIPSEPGKPVP
-1110 PAKEEPKKPSKPVE
+1110 PA
-1124 QGKVVTPVIEI
+1124 
-1135 NEKVKAVAPTKK
+1135 
-1147 PQSKKSE
+1147 
-1154 LPETGGEESTNKGM
+1154 
-1168 LFGGLF
+1168 
-1174 SILGLAL
+1174 
-1181 LRRNKKNHKA
+1181 

>member
-40 QKTTTVEENGNSATD
+40 QKTTVEENGNSATD
-55 NKTSETQT
+55 NKVSETQT
-63 TATNVNHIEE
+63 TATNVNTIEE

-96 PKAVQ
+96 PNAVQ
-101 APQTA
+101 EPQTA
-106 QPANIETVK
+106 QPANVETIK
-115 EEVVK
+115 EE
-120 EEAKPQVKETTQSQD
+120 EKPQVKETTQPQD
-135 NSGDQ
+135 NSGNQ
-140 RQVDLTPKKATQNQ
+140 RQVDLTPKKVTQNQ
-154 VAETQVEVAQPRTA
+154 GTETQVEVAQPRTA

-177 SADVAEAKEASNA
+177 SADVVESKEASDA
-190 KVETGTDVT
+190 KVEMGTDVT
-199 SKVTVEIGSIEGHNN
+199 SKVTVTESSIEGHNN

-229 YKLKFENGL
+229 YKLKFEKGL
-238 HQGDYFDFTLSNNVN
+238 HKGDYFDFTLSNNVN

-275 GEVLEGGK
+275 GKILEGGK

-322 STLNEEQTSKELDVK
+322 STLNGEQTSKELDVK

-361 RFSHVAFIKPNNG
+361 RFTHVAFIKPNNG

-390 QNGNQPKVRIFE
+390 QNGNQPKVRVFE

-428 SNMSGNLNLQNN
+428 SSMNGNLNVQTN
-440 GSYSLNIENLDKTYV
+440 GSYSLNLENLDKTYV

-561 DGGGG
+561 DGEGG

-651 EESTKGIVT
+651 EDSTKGIVT

-696 GPVEE
+696 GPIEE

-723 DVIEEIEENSHV
+723 GVIEEIEENSHV

-774 DFDSVPQ
+774 DFDSV
-781 IHGQNKGNQSFE
+781 
-793 EDTEKDKPK
+793 T
-802 YEHGGNIIDI
+802 
-812 DFDSVPHIHGFN
+812 
-824 KHTEIIEEDTNPGG
+824 
-838 GQVTTESNLVEF
+838 
-850 DEEST
+850 
-855 KGIVTGAVSDHTTVE
+855 
-870 DTKEYTTE
+870 
-878 SNLIELVD
+878 
-886 ELPEEH
+886 
-892 GQAQGPVEEI
+892 
-902 TENNHHISHSG
+902 
-913 LGTENGHGNYDV
+913 
-925 IEEIEENSHVDIKS
+925 
-939 ELGYEGGQN
+939 
-948 SGNQSFEEDTEED
+948 
-961 KPKYEQGGNIVDIDF
+961 
-976 DSVPQIHGQNNG
+976 QIHGQNNG

-1000 PKYEQGGNI
+1000 PKYEHGGNI

-1070 EDTTPPIVPPTP
+1070 EDTTPPTPPTPEVPSEPETPTP

-1088 SEPETPTPPTPEVPT
+1088 SEPETPTPPTPEVPSEPET
-1103 EPGKPIP
+1103 PTPPTPEVPAEPGKPVP

>member
-55 NKTSETQT
+55 NKVSETQT
-63 TATNVNHIEE
+63 TTTNVNTIDE
-73 TQSYNATVTEQP
+73 TQSYSATATEQP

-106 QPANIETVK
+106 QPANVETVK

-120 EEAKPQVKETTQSQD
+120 EEANPQVKETTQSQD

-168 SESKPRVTR
+168 LESKPRVTR
-177 SADVAEAKEASNA
+177 STDVAEAKEASDA

-199 SKVTVEIGSIEGHNN
+199 SKANGDG
-214 TNKVEPHAGQRAVLK
+214 K
-229 YKLKFENGL
+229 YGPIV
-238 HQGDYFDFTLSNNVN
+238 DSNNFEF
-253 THGVSTA
+253 S
-260 RKVPEIKNGSVVMAT
+260 
-275 GEVLEGGK
+275 
-283 IRYTFTND
+283 
-291 IEDKVDVTAE
+291 EDS
-301 LEINLFI
+301 
-308 DPKTVQTNGNQTIT
+308 G
-322 STLNEEQTSKELDVK
+322 
-337 YKDGIGNYY
+337 
-346 ANLNGSIETFNKANN
+346 NGSI
-361 RFSHVAFIKPNNG
+361 S
-374 KTTSVTVTGTL
+374 
-385 MKGSN
+385 
-390 QNGNQPKVRIFE
+390 
-402 YLGNNEDIAKSVY
+402 
-415 ANTTDTSKFKEVT
+415 
-428 SNMSGNLNLQNN
+428 
-440 GSYSLNIENLDKTYV
+440 
-455 VHYDGEYLNGTDE
+455 
-468 VDFRTQMVG
+468 
-477 HPEQL
+477 
-482 YKYYYDRGYTLT
+482 
-494 WDNGLVL
+494 
-501 YSNKANG
+501 
-508 NGKNGPII
+508 
-516 QNNKFEYKE
+516 
-525 DTIKETLTG
+525 G
-534 QYDKNLVTTVE
+534 QYDAKQIIETE
-545 EEYDS
+545 ENQDN
-550 STLDIDYHTAI
+550 TPLDIDYHTAI
-561 DGGGG
+561 DGEGG

-723 DVIEEIEENSHV
+723 GVIEEIEENSHV

-765 EQGGNIVDI
+765 EQGGNIIDI

-781 IHGQNKGNQSFE
+781 IHG
-793 EDTEKDKPK
+793 
-802 YEHGGNIIDI
+802 
-812 DFDSVPHIHGFN
+812 FN
-824 KHTEIIEEDTNPGG
+824 KHN
-838 GQVTTESNLVEF
+838 
-850 DEEST
+850 
-855 KGIVTGAVSDHTTVE
+855 
-870 DTKEYTTE
+870 
-878 SNLIELVD
+878 
-886 ELPEEH
+886 
-892 GQAQGPVEEI
+892 
-902 TENNHHISHSG
+902 
-913 LGTENGHGNYDV
+913 
-925 IEEIEENSHVDIKS
+925 
-939 ELGYEGGQN
+939 
-948 SGNQSFEEDTEED
+948 
-961 KPKYEQGGNIVDIDF
+961 
-976 DSVPQIHGQNNG
+976 
-988 NQSFEEDTEKDK
+988 
-1000 PKYEQGGNI
+1000 
-1009 IDIDFDSVP
+1009 
-1018 HIHGFNKHTEI
+1018 EI

-1070 EDTTPPIVPPTP
+1070 EDTTPPTPPTPEVPSEPGTPTP

-1088 SEPETPTPPTPEVPT
+1088 SEPGKPTPPTPEVPA
-1103 EPGKPIP
+1103 EPGKPVP

-1135 NEKVKAVAPTKK
+1135 NEKVKAVAPTKQK
-1147 PQSKKSE
+1147 QAKKSE

>member
-9 IRKHKLGAASVFL
+9 IRKHKLGAASIFL

-106 QPANIETVK
+106 QPANVETVK
-115 EEVVK
+115 EE
-120 EEAKPQVKETTQSQD
+120 EKPQVKETTQPQD
-135 NSGDQ
+135 NSGNQ
-140 RQVDLTPKKATQNQ
+140 RQVDLTPKKVTQNQ
-154 VAETQVEVAQPRTA
+154 GTETQVEVAQPRTA

-177 SADVAEAKEASNA
+177 SADVAEAKEASDVSEV
-190 KVETGTDVT
+190 KGTDVT
-199 SKVTVEIGSIEGHNN
+199 SKVTVESGSIEAPQG
-214 TNKVEPHAGQRAVLK
+214 NKVEPHAGQRVVLK
-229 YKLKFENGL
+229 YKLKFADGL
-238 HQGDYFDFTLSNNVN
+238 KRGDYFDFTLSNNVN
-253 THGVSTA
+253 TYGVSTA

-275 GEVLEGGK
+275 GEILGNGN
-283 IRYTFTND
+283 IRYTFTNE
-291 IEDKVDVTAE
+291 IEHKVEVTAN

-308 DPKTVQTNGNQTIT
+308 DPKTVQSNGEQKIT
-322 STLNEEQTSKELDVK
+322 SKLNGEETEKTIPVVYNPGVSNSYTNV
-337 YKDGIGNYY
+337 
-346 ANLNGSIETFNKANN
+346 NGSIETFNKESNKFTHIAY
-361 RFSHVAFIKPNNG
+361 IKPMNG
-374 KTTSVTVTGTL
+374 NQSNTVSVTGTL
-385 MKGSN
+385 TEGSN
-390 QNGNQPKVRIFE
+390 LAGGQPTVKVYE
-402 YLGNNEDIAKSVY
+402 YLGKKDELPQSVY
-415 ANTTDTSKFKEVT
+415 ANTSDTNKFKDVT
-428 SNMSGNLNLQNN
+428 KEMNGKLSVQDN
-440 GSYSLNIENLDKTYV
+440 GSYSLNLDKLDKTYV
-455 VHYDGEYLNGTDE
+455 IHYTGEYLQGSDQVN
-468 VDFRTQMVG
+468 FRTELYG
-477 HPEQL
+477 YPERA
-482 YKYYYDRGYTLT
+482 YKSYYVYGGYRLT

-501 YSNKANG
+501 YSNKADG
-508 NGKNGPII
+508 NGKNGQII
-516 QNNKFEYKE
+516 QDNDFEYKE
-525 DTIKETLTG
+525 DTAKGTMSG
-534 QYDKNLVTTVE
+534 QYDAKQIIETE
-545 EEYDS
+545 ENQDN
-550 STLDIDYHTAI
+550 TPLDIDYHTAI
-561 DGGGG
+561 DGEGG

-666 TTVEDTKEYTTESN
+666 TTIEDTKEYTTESN

-696 GPVEE
+696 GPIEE

-723 DVIEEIEENSHV
+723 GVIEEIEENSHV

-781 IHGQNKGNQSFE
+781 IHGQNKGDQSFE

-812 DFDSVPHIHGFN
+812 DFDSVPQIHGFN
-824 KHTEIIEEDTNPGG
+824 KHN
-838 GQVTTESNLVEF
+838 
-850 DEEST
+850 
-855 KGIVTGAVSDHTTVE
+855 
-870 DTKEYTTE
+870 
-878 SNLIELVD
+878 
-886 ELPEEH
+886 
-892 GQAQGPVEEI
+892 
-902 TENNHHISHSG
+902 
-913 LGTENGHGNYDV
+913 
-925 IEEIEENSHVDIKS
+925 
-939 ELGYEGGQN
+939 
-948 SGNQSFEEDTEED
+948 
-961 KPKYEQGGNIVDIDF
+961 
-976 DSVPQIHGQNNG
+976 
-988 NQSFEEDTEKDK
+988 
-1000 PKYEQGGNI
+1000 
-1009 IDIDFDSVP
+1009 
-1018 HIHGFNKHTEI
+1018 EI

-1070 EDTTPPIVPPTP
+1070 EDTTPPTPPTPEVPSEPETPMP

-1088 SEPETPTPPTPEVPT
+1088 SEPETPTPPTPEVPA
-1103 EPGKPIP
+1103 EPGKPVP

-1147 PQSKKSE
+1147 AQSKKSE

-1181 LRRNKKNHKA
+1181 LRRNKKNNKA

>member
-106 QPANIETVK
+106 QPANVETVK
-115 EEVVK
+115 EE
-120 EEAKPQVKETTQSQD
+120 EKPQVKETTQPQD
-135 NSGDQ
+135 NSGNQ

-154 VAETQVEVAQPRTA
+154 VAETQVEVAQPRTV

-177 SADVAEAKEASNA
+177 SADVVEAKEA
-190 KVETGTDVT
+190 KVETGKDVT
-199 SKVTVEIGSIEGHNN
+199 SKVTVTESSIEGHNN
-214 TNKVEPHAGQRAVLK
+214 TNKVEPHEGQRAILK

-238 HQGDYFDFTLSNNVN
+238 HQGDFFDFTLSNNVN

-260 RKVPEIKNGSVVMAT
+260 RKVPDIKNGSVVMAT
-275 GEVLEGGK
+275 GKILEDGK

-291 IEDKVDVTAE
+291 VEHKVEVTAN

-308 DPKTVQTNGNQTIT
+308 DPKTFQSNGEEKVT
-322 STLNEEQTSKELDVK
+322 SSLNGSKTEKNLQIE
-337 YKDGIGNYY
+337 YKNGVGTYY
-346 ANLNGSIETFNKANN
+346 ANVNGSIETFDKEKNK
-361 RFSHVAFIKPNNG
+361 FTHVAYVKPLNQFKLG
-374 KTTSVTVTGTL
+374 TVTVSGTVTD
-385 MKGSN
+385 GSN
-390 QNGNQPKVRIFE
+390 PNGENPTVKIYEVSNDGKELPQ
-402 YLGNNEDIAKSVY
+402 SVY
-415 ANTTDTSKFKEVT
+415 LDASDTSKYKDVT
-428 SNMSGNLNLQNN
+428 NEMQSKLTVYKNGNYTL
-440 GSYSLNIENLDKTYV
+440 NLDKLDKSYV
-455 VHYDGEYLNGTDE
+455 IHYSGEYLKDANE
-468 VDFRTQMVG
+468 VNFRTQMFG
-477 HPEQL
+477 YPEPR
-482 YKYYYDRGYTLT
+482 YGYYYNSYQLT

-501 YSNKANG
+501 YSNKADG
-508 NGKNGPII
+508 NGKNGQIT
-516 QNNKFEYKE
+516 QNNDFEYKE
-525 DTIKETLTG
+525 DTLTETVTG
-534 QYDKNLVTTVE
+534 QYDAKQIIETE
-545 EEYDS
+545 ENQDN
-550 STLDIDYHTAI
+550 TPLDIDYHTAI
-561 DGGGG
+561 DGEGG

-666 TTVEDTKEYTTESN
+666 TIIEDTKEYTTESN

-696 GPVEE
+696 GPIEE

-723 DVIEEIEENSHV
+723 GVIEEIEENSHV

-781 IHGQNKGNQSFE
+781 IHGQNKGDQSFE

-812 DFDSVPHIHGFN
+812 DFDSVPQIHGFN
-824 KHTEIIEEDTNPGG
+824 KHN
-838 GQVTTESNLVEF
+838 
-850 DEEST
+850 
-855 KGIVTGAVSDHTTVE
+855 
-870 DTKEYTTE
+870 
-878 SNLIELVD
+878 
-886 ELPEEH
+886 
-892 GQAQGPVEEI
+892 
-902 TENNHHISHSG
+902 
-913 LGTENGHGNYDV
+913 
-925 IEEIEENSHVDIKS
+925 
-939 ELGYEGGQN
+939 
-948 SGNQSFEEDTEED
+948 
-961 KPKYEQGGNIVDIDF
+961 
-976 DSVPQIHGQNNG
+976 
-988 NQSFEEDTEKDK
+988 
-1000 PKYEQGGNI
+1000 
-1009 IDIDFDSVP
+1009 
-1018 HIHGFNKHTEI
+1018 EI

-1070 EDTTPPIVPPTP
+1070 EDTTPPTPPTPEVPSEPETPTPPTPEVPSEPGEPTP

-1088 SEPETPTPPTPEVPT
+1088 SEPETPTPPTPEVPSEPET
-1103 EPGKPIP
+1103 PTPPTPEVPSEPGTPVP

-1147 PQSKKSE
+1147 AQSKKSE

-1181 LRRNKKNHKA
+1181 LRRNKKNNKA

>member
-55 NKTSETQT
+55 NKTSETQTTATNVNHIEETQT

-402 YLGNNEDIAKSVY
+402 YLGNNENIAKSVY

-508 NGKNGPII
+508 NEKNGPII

-751 QSFEEDTEEDKPKY
+751 QSFEEDTE
-765 EQGGNIVDI
+765 
-774 DFDSVPQ
+774 
-781 IHGQNKGNQSFE
+781 
-793 EDTEKDKPK
+793 KDKPK

-824 KHTEIIEEDTNPGG
+824 KHTEIIEEDTN
-838 GQVTTESNLVEF
+838 
-850 DEEST
+850 
-855 KGIVTGAVSDHTTVE
+855 
-870 DTKEYTTE
+870 
-878 SNLIELVD
+878 
-886 ELPEEH
+886 
-892 GQAQGPVEEI
+892 
-902 TENNHHISHSG
+902 
-913 LGTENGHGNYDV
+913 
-925 IEEIEENSHVDIKS
+925 
-939 ELGYEGGQN
+939 
-948 SGNQSFEEDTEED
+948 
-961 KPKYEQGGNIVDIDF
+961 
-976 DSVPQIHGQNNG
+976 
-988 NQSFEEDTEKDK
+988 KDK
-1000 PKYEQGGNI
+1000 P
-1009 IDIDFDSVP
+1009 S
-1018 HIHGFNKHTEI
+1018 
-1029 IEEDT
+1029 
-1034 NKDKPNYQFGGH
+1034 YQFGGH

-1088 SEPETPTPPTPEVPT
+1088 SEPETPTPPTPEVPSEPET
-1103 EPGKPIP
+1103 PTPPTPEVPSEPETPTPPTPEVPAEPGKPVP

>member
-55 NKTSETQT
+55 NKVNETQT
-63 TATNVNHIEE
+63 TTTNVNTIDE
-73 TQSYNATVTEQP
+73 TQSYSATATEQP
-85 SNATQVTTEEA
+85 SNATQVTTEKA
-96 PKAVQ
+96 PKAVQAVQ

-106 QPANIETVK
+106 QPANLETVK

-154 VAETQVEVAQPRTA
+154 VAETQVEVAQPRTV

-177 SADVAEAKEASNA
+177 SADVAEAKEASDVSEV
-190 KVETGTDVT
+190 KGTDVT
-199 SKVTVEIGSIEGHNN
+199 SKVTVTESSIEGHNN

-253 THGVSTA
+253 THGVSTV
-260 RKVPEIKNGSVVMAT
+260 RKVPDILNGSLVMAT
-275 GEVLEGGK
+275 GKVLGEGK
-283 IRYTFTND
+283 IRYTFTDYINN
-291 IEDKVDVTAE
+291 KVNVTAN

-308 DPKTVQTNGNQTIT
+308 DPKTVQDNGNQKIT
-322 STLNEEQTSKELDVK
+322 SMINDHETEKTIPISYNPGVSNT
-337 YKDGIGNYY
+337 Y
-346 ANLNGSIETFNKANN
+346 ANINGSIETFNKADNK
-361 RFSHVAFIKPNNG
+361 FTHVAYIIPKNG
-374 KTTSVTVTGTL
+374 MSTESATITGTL

-390 QNGNQPKVRIFE
+390 SNGNSPTVKIFE
-402 YLGNNEDIAKSVY
+402 VLESNKELPKSVY
-415 ANTTDTSKFKEVT
+415 ANINDTNTFKDVT
-428 SNMSGNLNLQNN
+428 SQMKDNLTVSEN
-440 GSYSLNIENLDKTYV
+440 GSYSLNIENLNKTYV
-455 VHYDGEYLNGTDE
+455 VHYSGEYLSGSHE
-468 VDFRTQMVG
+468 VDFRTQMTG
-477 HPEQL
+477 HPKQQSI
-482 YKYYYDRGYTLT
+482 YYYNHGYTLT

-508 NGKNGPII
+508 DGKYGPIVDS
-516 QNNKFEYKE
+516 NNFEFSE
-525 DTIKETLTG
+525 DSGNGSISG
-534 QYDKNLVTTVE
+534 QYDAKQIIETE
-545 EEYDS
+545 ENQDN
-550 STLDIDYHTAI
+550 TPLDIDYHTAI
-561 DGGGG
+561 DGEGG

-696 GPVEE
+696 GPIEE

-723 DVIEEIEENSHV
+723 GVIEEIEENSHV

-781 IHGQNKGNQSFE
+781 IHGQNKGDQSFE

-824 KHTEIIEEDTNPGG
+824 KHTEIIEEDTN
-838 GQVTTESNLVEF
+838 
-850 DEEST
+850 
-855 KGIVTGAVSDHTTVE
+855 
-870 DTKEYTTE
+870 
-878 SNLIELVD
+878 
-886 ELPEEH
+886 
-892 GQAQGPVEEI
+892 
-902 TENNHHISHSG
+902 
-913 LGTENGHGNYDV
+913 
-925 IEEIEENSHVDIKS
+925 
-939 ELGYEGGQN
+939 
-948 SGNQSFEEDTEED
+948 
-961 KPKYEQGGNIVDIDF
+961 
-976 DSVPQIHGQNNG
+976 
-988 NQSFEEDTEKDK
+988 
-1000 PKYEQGGNI
+1000 
-1009 IDIDFDSVP
+1009 
-1018 HIHGFNKHTEI
+1018 
-1029 IEEDT
+1029 
-1034 NKDKPNYQFGGH
+1034 KDKPNYQFGGH
-1046 NSVDFEEDTL
+1046 NIVDFEEDTL

-1070 EDTTPPIVPPTP
+1070 EDTTPPTPPTPEVPSEPETPTP

-1088 SEPETPTPPTPEVPT
+1088 SEPETPTPPTPEVPSEPET
-1103 EPGKPIP
+1103 PTPPTPEVPAEPGKPVP

-1147 PQSKKSE
+1147 AQSKKSE

-1181 LRRNKKNHKA
+1181 LRRNKKNNKA

>member
-40 QKTTTVEENGNSATD
+40 QKTTVEENGNSATD
-55 NKTSETQT
+55 NKVSETQT
-63 TATNVNHIEE
+63 TATNVNTIEE

-96 PKAVQ
+96 PNAVQ
-101 APQTA
+101 EPQTA
-106 QPANIETVK
+106 QPVNVETVK
-115 EEVVK
+115 EE
-120 EEAKPQVKETTQSQD
+120 EKPQVKETTQPQD
-135 NSGDQ
+135 NSGNQ
-140 RQVDLTPKKATQNQ
+140 RQVDLTPKKVTQNQ
-154 VAETQVEVAQPRTA
+154 GTETQVEVAQPRTA

-177 SADVAEAKEASNA
+177 SADVVESKEASDA
-190 KVETGTDVT
+190 KVEMGTDVT
-199 SKVTVEIGSIEGHNN
+199 SKVTVTESSIEGHNN

-229 YKLKFENGL
+229 YKLKFEKGL
-238 HQGDYFDFTLSNNVN
+238 HKGDYFDFTLSNNVN

-275 GEVLEGGK
+275 GKILEGGK

-322 STLNEEQTSKELDVK
+322 STLNGEQTSKELDVK

-361 RFSHVAFIKPNNG
+361 RFTHVAFIKPNNG

-390 QNGNQPKVRIFE
+390 QNGNQPKVRVFE

-428 SNMSGNLNLQNN
+428 SSMNGNLNVQTN
-440 GSYSLNIENLDKTYV
+440 GSYSLNLENLDKTYV

-561 DGGGG
+561 DGEGG

-651 EESTKGIVT
+651 EDSTKGIVT

-696 GPVEE
+696 GPIEE

-723 DVIEEIEENSHV
+723 GVIEEIEENSHV

-774 DFDSVPQ
+774 DFDSV
-781 IHGQNKGNQSFE
+781 
-793 EDTEKDKPK
+793 T
-802 YEHGGNIIDI
+802 
-812 DFDSVPHIHGFN
+812 
-824 KHTEIIEEDTNPGG
+824 
-838 GQVTTESNLVEF
+838 
-850 DEEST
+850 
-855 KGIVTGAVSDHTTVE
+855 
-870 DTKEYTTE
+870 
-878 SNLIELVD
+878 
-886 ELPEEH
+886 
-892 GQAQGPVEEI
+892 
-902 TENNHHISHSG
+902 
-913 LGTENGHGNYDV
+913 
-925 IEEIEENSHVDIKS
+925 
-939 ELGYEGGQN
+939 
-948 SGNQSFEEDTEED
+948 
-961 KPKYEQGGNIVDIDF
+961 
-976 DSVPQIHGQNNG
+976 QIHGQNNG

-1000 PKYEQGGNI
+1000 PKYEHGGNI

-1070 EDTTPPIVPPTP
+1070 EDTTPPTPPTPEVPSEPETPTP

-1088 SEPETPTPPTPEVPT
+1088 SEPETPTPPTPEVPSEPET
-1103 EPGKPIP
+1103 PTPPTPEVPAEPGKPVP

>member
-1 MKNNLRYG
+1 M
-9 IRKHKLGAASVFL
+9 GAASVFL

-55 NKTSETQT
+55 NKVNETQT
-63 TATNVNHIEE
+63 TTTNVNTIDE
-73 TQSYNATVTEQP
+73 TQSYSATATEQP
-85 SNATQVTTEEA
+85 SNATQVTTEKA
-96 PKAVQ
+96 PKAVQAVQ

-106 QPANIETVK
+106 QPANLETVK

-154 VAETQVEVAQPRTA
+154 VAETQVEVAQPRTV

-177 SADVAEAKEASNA
+177 SADVVDAKEASDVSEV
-190 KVETGTDVT
+190 KGTDVT
-199 SKVTVEIGSIEGHNN
+199 SKVTVEDESKIEAPKGNN
-214 TNKVEPHAGQRAVLK
+214 VQPHEGQRVVLK
-229 YKLKFENGL
+229 YKLKFQDGL
-238 HQGDYFDFTLSNNVN
+238 KTGDYFDFTLSNNVN
-253 THGVSTA
+253 THGVSTI
-260 RKVPEIKNGSVVMAT
+260 RKVPDIKNGSLVMAK
-275 GEVLEGGK
+275 GQVLDNGR
-283 IRYTFTND
+283 IRYTFID
-291 IEDKVDVTAE
+291 YIKDKVNVTAN

-308 DPKTVQTNGNQTIT
+308 DPKTVQSNGQQTIT
-322 STLNEEQTSKELDVK
+322 SKLNGKETSGTMQIT
-337 YKDGIGNYY
+337 YKDGVKNQYT
-346 ANLNGSIETFNKANN
+346 NVNGSIETFDKEKNK
-361 RFSHVAFIKPNNG
+361 FTHVAYIKPINGNNSD
-374 KTTSVTVTGTL
+374 SVTVTGMLTQ
-385 MKGSN
+385 GSN
-390 QNGNQPKVRIFE
+390 ENGTQPNVKIYE
-402 YLGNNEDIAKSVY
+402 YVGTENGLPQSVY
-415 ANTTDTSKFKEVT
+415 ANTADSTQLKDVT
-428 SNMSGNLNLQNN
+428 NQMSDKLKVQNN
-440 GSYSLNIENLDKTYV
+440 GSYSLNFDKLDKTYV
-455 VHYDGEYLNGTDE
+455 IHYTGDYLNGTSE
-468 VDFRTQMVG
+468 VNFRTQLTG
-477 HPEQL
+477 YPENR
-482 YKYYYDRGYTLT
+482 YKTYYYNNGYILT

-508 NGKNGPII
+508 DGKYGPIVDS
-516 QNNKFEYKE
+516 NNFEFSE
-525 DTIKETLTG
+525 DSGNGSISG
-534 QYDKNLVTTVE
+534 QYDAKQIIETE
-545 EEYDS
+545 ENQDN
-550 STLDIDYHTAI
+550 TPLDIDYHTAI
-561 DGGGG
+561 DGEGG

-651 EESTKGIVT
+651 EESTRVIVT

-696 GPVEE
+696 GPIEE

-723 DVIEEIEENSHV
+723 GVIEEIEENSHV

-781 IHGQNKGNQSFE
+781 IHGQNKGDQSFE

-824 KHTEIIEEDTNPGG
+824 KHTEIIEEDTN
-838 GQVTTESNLVEF
+838 
-850 DEEST
+850 
-855 KGIVTGAVSDHTTVE
+855 
-870 DTKEYTTE
+870 
-878 SNLIELVD
+878 
-886 ELPEEH
+886 
-892 GQAQGPVEEI
+892 
-902 TENNHHISHSG
+902 
-913 LGTENGHGNYDV
+913 
-925 IEEIEENSHVDIKS
+925 
-939 ELGYEGGQN
+939 
-948 SGNQSFEEDTEED
+948 
-961 KPKYEQGGNIVDIDF
+961 
-976 DSVPQIHGQNNG
+976 
-988 NQSFEEDTEKDK
+988 
-1000 PKYEQGGNI
+1000 
-1009 IDIDFDSVP
+1009 
-1018 HIHGFNKHTEI
+1018 
-1029 IEEDT
+1029 
-1034 NKDKPNYQFGGH
+1034 KDKPNYQFGGH
-1046 NSVDFEEDTL
+1046 NIVDFEEDTL

-1070 EDTTPPIVPPTP
+1070 EDTTPPTPPTPEVPSEPETPTP

-1088 SEPETPTPPTPEVPT
+1088 SEPETPTPPTPEVPSEPET
-1103 EPGKPIP
+1103 PTPPTPEVPSEPETPTPPTPEVPSEPETPTPPTPEVPSEPETPTPPTPEVPSEPETPTPPTPEVPSEPEVPTPPTPEIPSEPGKPVP

-1147 PQSKKSE
+1147 AQSKKSE

-1181 LRRNKKNHKA
+1181 LRRNKKNNKA

>member
-40 QKTTTVEENGNSATD
+40 QKTTVEENGNSATD
-55 NKTSETQT
+55 NKVSETQT

-73 TQSYNATVTEQP
+73 TQSYNATATEQP

-106 QPANIETVK
+106 QPANLETVK

-120 EEAKPQVKETTQSQD
+120 EEANPQVKETTQSQD

-140 RQVDLTPKKATQNQ
+140 KQVDLTPKKATQNQ

-177 SADVAEAKEASNA
+177 SADVVDAKEASNA
-190 KVETGTDVT
+190 SEIKGTDVT
-199 SKVTVEIGSIEGHNN
+199 SKVTVEDESKIEAPKGNN
-214 TNKVEPHAGQRAVLK
+214 VQPHEGQRVVLK
-229 YKLKFENGL
+229 YKLKFQDGL
-238 HQGDYFDFTLSNNVN
+238 KTGDYFDFTLSNNVN
-253 THGVSTA
+253 THGVATT
-260 RKVPEIKNGSVVMAT
+260 RKVPDIKNGSLVMAK
-275 GEVLEGGK
+275 GQVLDNGR
-283 IRYTFTND
+283 IRYTFTD
-291 IEDKVDVTAE
+291 YIKDKVNVTAN

-308 DPKTVQTNGNQTIT
+308 DPKTVQNNGQQRIT
-322 STLNEEQTSKELDVK
+322 SKLNGKETSGTMQII
-337 YKDGIGNYY
+337 YKDGVKNQYT
-346 ANLNGSIETFNKANN
+346 NVNGSIETFDKEKNK
-361 RFSHVAFIKPNNG
+361 FTHVAYIKPINGNNSD
-374 KTTSVTVTGTL
+374 SVTVTGVLTQ
-385 MKGSN
+385 GSN
-390 QNGNQPKVRIFE
+390 EYGTQPNVKIYEYVGTENGLPQ
-402 YLGNNEDIAKSVY
+402 SVY
-415 ANTTDTSKFKEVT
+415 ANTADSTQLKDVT
-428 SNMSGNLNLQNN
+428 NQMSDKLKVQNN
-440 GSYSLNIENLDKTYV
+440 GSYSLNFDKLDKTYV
-455 VHYDGEYLNGTDE
+455 IHYTGDYLNGTSE
-468 VDFRTQMVG
+468 VNFRTQLTG
-477 HPEQL
+477 YPENR
-482 YKYYYDRGYTLT
+482 YKTYYYNNGYTLT

-508 NGKNGPII
+508 DGKYGPVVDSNNFEFSEDSGNGSIS
-516 QNNKFEYKE
+516 
-525 DTIKETLTG
+525 G
-534 QYDKNLVTTVE
+534 QYDAKQIIETE
-545 EEYDS
+545 ENQDN
-550 STLDIDYHTAI
+550 TPLDIDYHTAI
-561 DGGGG
+561 DGEGG

-666 TTVEDTKEYTTESN
+666 TTIEDTKEYTTESN

-696 GPVEE
+696 GPIEE

-723 DVIEEIEENSHV
+723 
-735 DIKSELGYE
+735 G
-744 GGQNSGN
+744 
-751 QSFEEDTEEDKPKY
+751 
-765 EQGGNIVDI
+765 
-774 DFDSVPQ
+774 
-781 IHGQNKGNQSFE
+781 
-793 EDTEKDKPK
+793 
-802 YEHGGNIIDI
+802 
-812 DFDSVPHIHGFN
+812 
-824 KHTEIIEEDTNPGG
+824 
-838 GQVTTESNLVEF
+838 
-850 DEEST
+850 
-855 KGIVTGAVSDHTTVE
+855 
-870 DTKEYTTE
+870 
-878 SNLIELVD
+878 
-886 ELPEEH
+886 
-892 GQAQGPVEEI
+892 
-902 TENNHHISHSG
+902 
-913 LGTENGHGNYDV
+913 V

-988 NQSFEEDTEKDK
+988 NQSFEEDTEEDK

-1018 HIHGFNKHTEI
+1018 QIHGFNKHNEI

-1046 NSVDFEEDTL
+1046 NIVDFEEDTL

-1070 EDTTPPIVPPTP
+1070 EDTTPPTPPTPEVPSEPETPTP

-1088 SEPETPTPPTPEVPT
+1088 SEPETPTPPTPEVPSEPET
-1103 EPGKPIP
+1103 PTPPTPEVPSEPETPTPPTPEVPSEPGTPVPPTPEVPAEPGKPVP

-1124 QGKVVTPVIEI
+1124 QGKVVTPVIEV

-1147 PQSKKSE
+1147 AQSKKSE

-1181 LRRNKKNHKA
+1181 LRRNKKNNKA

>member
-55 NKTSETQT
+55 NKVNETQT
-63 TATNVNHIEE
+63 TTTNVNTIDE
-73 TQSYNATVTEQP
+73 TQSYSATATEQP
-85 SNATQVTTEEA
+85 SNATQVTTEKA

-106 QPANIETVK
+106 QPANLETVK

-154 VAETQVEVAQPRTA
+154 VAETQVEVAQPRTV

-177 SADVAEAKEASNA
+177 SADVVDAKEASDVSEV
-190 KVETGTDVT
+190 KGTDVT
-199 SKVTVEIGSIEGHNN
+199 SKVTVEDESKIEAPKGNN
-214 TNKVEPHAGQRAVLK
+214 VQPHEGQRVVLK
-229 YKLKFENGL
+229 YKLKFQDGL
-238 HQGDYFDFTLSNNVN
+238 KTGDYFDFTLSNNVN
-253 THGVSTA
+253 THGVSTI
-260 RKVPEIKNGSVVMAT
+260 RKVPDIKNGSLVMAK
-275 GEVLEGGK
+275 GQVLDNGR
-283 IRYTFTND
+283 IRYTFID
-291 IEDKVDVTAE
+291 YIKDKVNVTAN

-308 DPKTVQTNGNQTIT
+308 DPKTVQSNGQQTIT
-322 STLNEEQTSKELDVK
+322 SKLNGKETSGTMQIT
-337 YKDGIGNYY
+337 YKDGVKNQYT
-346 ANLNGSIETFNKANN
+346 NVNGSIETFDKEKNK
-361 RFSHVAFIKPNNG
+361 FTHVAYIKPINGNNSD
-374 KTTSVTVTGTL
+374 SVTVTGMLTQ
-385 MKGSN
+385 GSN
-390 QNGNQPKVRIFE
+390 ENGTQPNVKIYE
-402 YLGNNEDIAKSVY
+402 YVGTENGLPQSVY
-415 ANTTDTSKFKEVT
+415 ANTADSTQLKDVT
-428 SNMSGNLNLQNN
+428 NQMSDKLKVQNN
-440 GSYSLNIENLDKTYV
+440 GSYSLNFDKLDKTYV
-455 VHYDGEYLNGTDE
+455 IHYTGDYLNGTSE
-468 VDFRTQMVG
+468 VNFRTQLTG
-477 HPEQL
+477 YPENR
-482 YKYYYDRGYTLT
+482 YKTYYYNNGYILT

-508 NGKNGPII
+508 DGKYGPIVDS
-516 QNNKFEYKE
+516 NNFEFSE
-525 DTIKETLTG
+525 DSGNGSISG
-534 QYDKNLVTTVE
+534 QYDAKQIIETE
-545 EEYDS
+545 ENQDN
-550 STLDIDYHTAI
+550 TPLDIDYHTAI
-561 DGGGG
+561 DGEGG

-651 EESTKGIVT
+651 EESTRVIVT

-696 GPVEE
+696 GPIEE

-723 DVIEEIEENSHV
+723 GVIEEIEENSHV

-781 IHGQNKGNQSFE
+781 IHGQNKGDQSFE

-824 KHTEIIEEDTNPGG
+824 KHTEIIEEDTN
-838 GQVTTESNLVEF
+838 
-850 DEEST
+850 
-855 KGIVTGAVSDHTTVE
+855 
-870 DTKEYTTE
+870 
-878 SNLIELVD
+878 
-886 ELPEEH
+886 
-892 GQAQGPVEEI
+892 
-902 TENNHHISHSG
+902 
-913 LGTENGHGNYDV
+913 
-925 IEEIEENSHVDIKS
+925 
-939 ELGYEGGQN
+939 
-948 SGNQSFEEDTEED
+948 
-961 KPKYEQGGNIVDIDF
+961 
-976 DSVPQIHGQNNG
+976 
-988 NQSFEEDTEKDK
+988 
-1000 PKYEQGGNI
+1000 
-1009 IDIDFDSVP
+1009 
-1018 HIHGFNKHTEI
+1018 
-1029 IEEDT
+1029 
-1034 NKDKPNYQFGGH
+1034 KDKPNYQFGGH
-1046 NSVDFEEDTL
+1046 NIVDFEEDTL

-1070 EDTTPPIVPPTP
+1070 EDTTPPTPPTPEVPSEPETPTP

-1088 SEPETPTPPTPEVPT
+1088 SEPETPTPPTPEVPSEPET
-1103 EPGKPIP
+1103 PTPPTPEVPSEPETPTPPTPEVPSEPEVPTPPTPEIPSEPGKPVP

-1147 PQSKKSE
+1147 AQSKKSE

-1181 LRRNKKNHKA
+1181 LRRNKKNNKA

>member
-55 NKTSETQT
+55 NKVNETQT
-63 TATNVNHIEE
+63 TTTNVNTIDE
-73 TQSYNATVTEQP
+73 TQSYSATATEQP
-85 SNATQVTTEEA
+85 SNATQVTTEKA
-96 PKAVQ
+96 PKAVQAVQ

-106 QPANIETVK
+106 QPANLETVK

-154 VAETQVEVAQPRTA
+154 VAETQVEVAQPRTV

-177 SADVAEAKEASNA
+177 SADVVDAKEASDVSEV
-190 KVETGTDVT
+190 KGTDVT
-199 SKVTVEIGSIEGHNN
+199 SKVTVEDESKIEAPKGNN
-214 TNKVEPHAGQRAVLK
+214 VQPHEGQRVVLK
-229 YKLKFENGL
+229 YKLKFQDGL
-238 HQGDYFDFTLSNNVN
+238 KTGDYFDFTLSNNVN
-253 THGVSTA
+253 THGVSTI
-260 RKVPEIKNGSVVMAT
+260 RKVPDIKNGSLVMAK
-275 GEVLEGGK
+275 GQVLDNGR
-283 IRYTFTND
+283 IRYTFID
-291 IEDKVDVTAE
+291 YIKDKVNVTAN

-308 DPKTVQTNGNQTIT
+308 DPKTVQSNGQQTIT
-322 STLNEEQTSKELDVK
+322 SKLNGKETSGTMQIT
-337 YKDGIGNYY
+337 YKDGVKNQYT
-346 ANLNGSIETFNKANN
+346 NVNGSIETFDKEKNK
-361 RFSHVAFIKPNNG
+361 FTHVAYIKPINGNNSD
-374 KTTSVTVTGTL
+374 SVTVTGMLTQ
-385 MKGSN
+385 GSN
-390 QNGNQPKVRIFE
+390 ENGTQPNVKIYE
-402 YLGNNEDIAKSVY
+402 YVGTENGLPQSVY
-415 ANTTDTSKFKEVT
+415 ANTADSTQLKDVT
-428 SNMSGNLNLQNN
+428 NQMSDKLKVQNN
-440 GSYSLNIENLDKTYV
+440 GSYSLNFDKLDKTYV
-455 VHYDGEYLNGTDE
+455 IHYTGDYLNGTSE
-468 VDFRTQMVG
+468 VNFRTQLTG
-477 HPEQL
+477 YPENR
-482 YKYYYDRGYTLT
+482 YKTYYYNNGYILT

-508 NGKNGPII
+508 DGKYGPIVDS
-516 QNNKFEYKE
+516 NNFEFSE
-525 DTIKETLTG
+525 DSGNGSISG
-534 QYDKNLVTTVE
+534 QYDAKQIIETE
-545 EEYDS
+545 ENQDN
-550 STLDIDYHTAI
+550 TPLDIDYHTAI
-561 DGGGG
+561 DGEGG

-586 YHTAVDSEAGHVGG
+586 YHTAVDSEAGHFGG

-651 EESTKGIVT
+651 EESTRVIVT

-696 GPVEE
+696 GPIEE

-723 DVIEEIEENSHV
+723 GVIEEIEENSHV

-781 IHGQNKGNQSFE
+781 IHGQNKGDQSFE

-824 KHTEIIEEDTNPGG
+824 KHTEIIEEDTN
-838 GQVTTESNLVEF
+838 
-850 DEEST
+850 
-855 KGIVTGAVSDHTTVE
+855 
-870 DTKEYTTE
+870 
-878 SNLIELVD
+878 
-886 ELPEEH
+886 
-892 GQAQGPVEEI
+892 
-902 TENNHHISHSG
+902 
-913 LGTENGHGNYDV
+913 
-925 IEEIEENSHVDIKS
+925 
-939 ELGYEGGQN
+939 
-948 SGNQSFEEDTEED
+948 
-961 KPKYEQGGNIVDIDF
+961 
-976 DSVPQIHGQNNG
+976 
-988 NQSFEEDTEKDK
+988 
-1000 PKYEQGGNI
+1000 
-1009 IDIDFDSVP
+1009 
-1018 HIHGFNKHTEI
+1018 
-1029 IEEDT
+1029 
-1034 NKDKPNYQFGGH
+1034 KDKPNYQFGGH
-1046 NSVDFEEDTL
+1046 NIVDFEEDTL

-1070 EDTTPPIVPPTP
+1070 EDTTPPTPPTPEVPSEPETPTP

-1088 SEPETPTPPTPEVPT
+1088 SEPETPTPPTPEVPSEPET
-1103 EPGKPIP
+1103 PTPPTPEVPSEPETPTPPTPEVPSEPEVPTPPTPEIPSEPGKPVP

-1147 PQSKKSE
+1147 AQSKKSE

-1181 LRRNKKNHKA
+1181 LRRNKKNNKA

>member
-1 MKNNLRYG
+1 VKNNLRYG

-55 NKTSETQT
+55 NKVNETQT
-63 TATNVNHIEE
+63 TTTNVNTIDE
-73 TQSYNATVTEQP
+73 TQSYSATATEQP
-85 SNATQVTTEEA
+85 SNATQVTTEKA
-96 PKAVQ
+96 PKAVQAVQ

-106 QPANIETVK
+106 QPANLETVK

-154 VAETQVEVAQPRTA
+154 VAETQVEVAQPRTV

-177 SADVAEAKEASNA
+177 SADVAEAKEASDVSEV
-190 KVETGTDVT
+190 KGTDVT
-199 SKVTVEIGSIEGHNN
+199 SKVTVTESSIEGHNN

-253 THGVSTA
+253 THGVSTV
-260 RKVPEIKNGSVVMAT
+260 RKVPDILNGSLVMAT
-275 GEVLEGGK
+275 GKVLGEGK
-283 IRYTFTND
+283 IRYTFTDYINN
-291 IEDKVDVTAE
+291 KVNVTAN

-308 DPKTVQTNGNQTIT
+308 DPKTVQDNGNQKIT
-322 STLNEEQTSKELDVK
+322 SMINDHETEKTIPISYNPGVSNT
-337 YKDGIGNYY
+337 Y
-346 ANLNGSIETFNKANN
+346 ANINGSIETFNKADNK
-361 RFSHVAFIKPNNG
+361 FTHVAYIIPKNG
-374 KTTSVTVTGTL
+374 MSTESATITGTL

-390 QNGNQPKVRIFE
+390 SNGNSPTVKIFE
-402 YLGNNEDIAKSVY
+402 VLESNKELPKSVY
-415 ANTTDTSKFKEVT
+415 ANINDTNTFKDVT
-428 SNMSGNLNLQNN
+428 SQMKDNLTVSEN
-440 GSYSLNIENLDKTYV
+440 GSYSLNIENLNKTYV
-455 VHYDGEYLNGTDE
+455 VHYSGEYLSGSHE
-468 VDFRTQMVG
+468 VDFRTQMTG
-477 HPEQL
+477 HPKQQSI
-482 YKYYYDRGYTLT
+482 YYYNHGYTLT

-508 NGKNGPII
+508 DGKYGPIVDS
-516 QNNKFEYKE
+516 NNFEFSE
-525 DTIKETLTG
+525 DSGNGSISG
-534 QYDKNLVTTVE
+534 QYDAKQIIETE
-545 EEYDS
+545 ENQDN
-550 STLDIDYHTAI
+550 TPLDIDYHTAI
-561 DGGGG
+561 DGEGG

-680 LIELVDELPEE
+680 LIELVDELPKE

-696 GPVEE
+696 GPIEE
-701 ITENNHHISHSG
+701 ITENYQHISHSG

-723 DVIEEIEENSHV
+723 
-735 DIKSELGYE
+735 G
-744 GGQNSGN
+744 
-751 QSFEEDTEEDKPKY
+751 
-765 EQGGNIVDI
+765 
-774 DFDSVPQ
+774 
-781 IHGQNKGNQSFE
+781 
-793 EDTEKDKPK
+793 
-802 YEHGGNIIDI
+802 
-812 DFDSVPHIHGFN
+812 
-824 KHTEIIEEDTNPGG
+824 
-838 GQVTTESNLVEF
+838 
-850 DEEST
+850 
-855 KGIVTGAVSDHTTVE
+855 
-870 DTKEYTTE
+870 
-878 SNLIELVD
+878 
-886 ELPEEH
+886 
-892 GQAQGPVEEI
+892 
-902 TENNHHISHSG
+902 
-913 LGTENGHGNYDV
+913 V

-988 NQSFEEDTEKDK
+988 DQSFEEDTEKDK

-1018 HIHGFNKHTEI
+1018 HIHGFNKHNEI

-1056 PKVSGQNEGQQTIE
+1056 PQVSGHNEGQQTIE
-1070 EDTTPPIVPPTP
+1070 EDTTPPIVPPTPPTPEVPIVPPTP

-1088 SEPETPTPPTPEVPT
+1088 SEPETPTPPTPEVPA
-1103 EPGKPIP
+1103 EPGKPVP

-1147 PQSKKSE
+1147 AQSKKSE

>member
-40 QKTTTVEENGNSATD
+40 QKTTVEENGNSATD
-55 NKTSETQT
+55 NKVSETQT
-63 TATNVNHIEE
+63 TATNVNTIEE

-96 PKAVQ
+96 PNAVQ
-101 APQTA
+101 EPQTA
-106 QPANIETVK
+106 QPANVETVK
-115 EEVVK
+115 EE
-120 EEAKPQVKETTQSQD
+120 EKPQVKETTQPQD
-135 NSGDQ
+135 NSGNQ
-140 RQVDLTPKKATQNQ
+140 RQVDLTPKKVTQNQ
-154 VAETQVEVAQPRTA
+154 GTETQVEVAQPRTA

-177 SADVAEAKEASNA
+177 SADVVESKEASDA
-190 KVETGTDVT
+190 KVEMGTDVT
-199 SKVTVEIGSIEGHNN
+199 SKVTVTESSIEGHNN

-229 YKLKFENGL
+229 YKLKFEKGL
-238 HQGDYFDFTLSNNVN
+238 HKGDYFDFTLSNNVN

-275 GEVLEGGK
+275 GKILEGGK

-322 STLNEEQTSKELDVK
+322 STLNGEQTSKELDVK

-361 RFSHVAFIKPNNG
+361 RFTHVAFIKPNNG

-390 QNGNQPKVRIFE
+390 QNGNQPKVRVFE

-428 SNMSGNLNLQNN
+428 SSMNGNLNVQTN
-440 GSYSLNIENLDKTYV
+440 GSYSLNLENLDKTYV

-561 DGGGG
+561 DGEGG

-651 EESTKGIVT
+651 EDSTKGIVT
-660 GAVSDH
+660 DAVSDH

-696 GPVEE
+696 GPIEE

-723 DVIEEIEENSHV
+723 GVIEEIEENSHV

-774 DFDSVPQ
+774 DFDSV
-781 IHGQNKGNQSFE
+781 
-793 EDTEKDKPK
+793 T
-802 YEHGGNIIDI
+802 
-812 DFDSVPHIHGFN
+812 
-824 KHTEIIEEDTNPGG
+824 
-838 GQVTTESNLVEF
+838 
-850 DEEST
+850 
-855 KGIVTGAVSDHTTVE
+855 
-870 DTKEYTTE
+870 
-878 SNLIELVD
+878 
-886 ELPEEH
+886 
-892 GQAQGPVEEI
+892 
-902 TENNHHISHSG
+902 
-913 LGTENGHGNYDV
+913 
-925 IEEIEENSHVDIKS
+925 
-939 ELGYEGGQN
+939 
-948 SGNQSFEEDTEED
+948 
-961 KPKYEQGGNIVDIDF
+961 
-976 DSVPQIHGQNNG
+976 QIHGQNNG

-1000 PKYEQGGNI
+1000 PKYEHGGNI

-1070 EDTTPPIVPPTP
+1070 EDTTPPTPPTPEVPSEPETPTP

-1088 SEPETPTPPTPEVPT
+1088 SEPETPTPPTPEVPSEPET
-1103 EPGKPIP
+1103 PTPPTPEVPAEPGKPVP

>member
-73 TQSYNATVTEQP
+73 AQSYNATVTEQP

-106 QPANIETVK
+106 QPANVETVK
-115 EEVVK
+115 EE
-120 EEAKPQVKETTQSQD
+120 EKPQVKETTQPQD
-135 NSGDQ
+135 NSGNQ
-140 RQVDLTPKKATQNQ
+140 RQVDLTPKKVTQNQ
-154 VAETQVEVAQPRTA
+154 GTETQVEVAQPRTA

-177 SADVAEAKEASNA
+177 SADVAEAKEASDVSEV
-190 KVETGTDVT
+190 KGTDVT
-199 SKVTVEIGSIEGHNN
+199 SKVTVESGSIEAPQG
-214 TNKVEPHAGQRAVLK
+214 NKVEPHAGQRVVLK
-229 YKLKFENGL
+229 YKLKFADGL
-238 HQGDYFDFTLSNNVN
+238 KRGDYFDFTLSNNVN
-253 THGVSTA
+253 TYGVSTA

-275 GEVLEGGK
+275 GEILGNGN
-283 IRYTFTND
+283 IRYTFTNE
-291 IEDKVDVTAE
+291 IEHKVEVTAN

-308 DPKTVQTNGNQTIT
+308 DPKTVQSNGEQKIT
-322 STLNEEQTSKELDVK
+322 SKLNGEETEKTIPVVYNPGVSNSYTNV
-337 YKDGIGNYY
+337 
-346 ANLNGSIETFNKANN
+346 NGSIETFNKESNKFTHIAY
-361 RFSHVAFIKPNNG
+361 IKPMNG
-374 KTTSVTVTGTL
+374 NQSNTVSVTGTL
-385 MKGSN
+385 TEGSN
-390 QNGNQPKVRIFE
+390 LAGGQPTVKVYE
-402 YLGNNEDIAKSVY
+402 YLGKKDELPQSVY
-415 ANTTDTSKFKEVT
+415 ANTSDTNKFKDVT
-428 SNMSGNLNLQNN
+428 KEMNGKLSVQDN
-440 GSYSLNIENLDKTYV
+440 GSYSLNLDKLDKTYV
-455 VHYDGEYLNGTDE
+455 IHYTGEYLQGSDQVN
-468 VDFRTQMVG
+468 FRTELYG
-477 HPEQL
+477 YPERA
-482 YKYYYDRGYTLT
+482 YKSYYVYGGYRLT

-501 YSNKANG
+501 YSNKADG
-508 NGKNGPII
+508 NGKNGQII
-516 QNNKFEYKE
+516 QDNDFEYKE
-525 DTIKETLTG
+525 DTAKGTMSG
-534 QYDKNLVTTVE
+534 QYDAKQIIETE
-545 EEYDS
+545 ENQDN
-550 STLDIDYHTAI
+550 TPLDIDYHTAI
-561 DGGGG
+561 DGEGG

-666 TTVEDTKEYTTESN
+666 TTIEDTKEYTTESN

-696 GPVEE
+696 GPIEE

-723 DVIEEIEENSHV
+723 GVIEEIEENSHV

-781 IHGQNKGNQSFE
+781 IHGQNKGDQSFE

-812 DFDSVPHIHGFN
+812 DFDSVPQIHGFN
-824 KHTEIIEEDTNPGG
+824 KHN
-838 GQVTTESNLVEF
+838 
-850 DEEST
+850 
-855 KGIVTGAVSDHTTVE
+855 
-870 DTKEYTTE
+870 
-878 SNLIELVD
+878 
-886 ELPEEH
+886 
-892 GQAQGPVEEI
+892 
-902 TENNHHISHSG
+902 
-913 LGTENGHGNYDV
+913 
-925 IEEIEENSHVDIKS
+925 
-939 ELGYEGGQN
+939 
-948 SGNQSFEEDTEED
+948 
-961 KPKYEQGGNIVDIDF
+961 
-976 DSVPQIHGQNNG
+976 
-988 NQSFEEDTEKDK
+988 
-1000 PKYEQGGNI
+1000 
-1009 IDIDFDSVP
+1009 
-1018 HIHGFNKHTEI
+1018 EI

-1070 EDTTPPIVPPTP
+1070 EDTTPPTPPTPEVPSEPETPMP

-1088 SEPETPTPPTPEVPT
+1088 SEPETPTPPTPEVPA
-1103 EPGKPIP
+1103 EPGKPVP

-1147 PQSKKSE
+1147 AQSKKSE

-1181 LRRNKKNHKA
+1181 LRRNKKNNKA

>member
-40 QKTTTVEENGNSATD
+40 QKTTTVEENGSSATD
-55 NKTSETQT
+55 NKVNETQT
-63 TATNVNHIEE
+63 TTTNVNTIDE
-73 TQSYNATVTEQP
+73 TQSYSATATEQP
-85 SNATQVTTEEA
+85 SNATQVTTEKA

-106 QPANIETVK
+106 QPANLETVK

-120 EEAKPQVKETTQSQD
+120 EEAKPQVETTQPQD

-140 RQVDLTPKKATQNQ
+140 RQVDLTPKKTTQNQ

-177 SADVAEAKEASNA
+177 SADVVEAKEASDA

-199 SKVTVEIGSIEGHNN
+199 SKVTVTESSIEGHNN

-275 GEVLEGGK
+275 GKILEGGK

-322 STLNEEQTSKELDVK
+322 STLNGEQTSKELDVK

-361 RFSHVAFIKPNNG
+361 RFTHVAFIKPNNG

-390 QNGNQPKVRIFE
+390 QNGNQPKVRVFE

-428 SNMSGNLNLQNN
+428 SSMNGNLNVQTN
-440 GSYSLNIENLDKTYV
+440 GSYSLNLENLDKTYV

-525 DTIKETLTG
+525 DTIKETLKG

-561 DGGGG
+561 DGEGG

-651 EESTKGIVT
+651 EESTKDIVT

-666 TTVEDTKEYTTESN
+666 TTIEDTKEYTTEIN

-696 GPVEE
+696 GPIEE

-723 DVIEEIEENSHV
+723 GVIEEIEENSHV

-744 GGQNSGN
+744 GGQNSG
-751 QSFEEDTEEDKPKY
+751 D
-765 EQGGNIVDI
+765 
-774 DFDSVPQ
+774 
-781 IHGQNKGNQSFE
+781 
-793 EDTEKDKPK
+793 
-802 YEHGGNIIDI
+802 
-812 DFDSVPHIHGFN
+812 
-824 KHTEIIEEDTNPGG
+824 
-838 GQVTTESNLVEF
+838 
-850 DEEST
+850 
-855 KGIVTGAVSDHTTVE
+855 
-870 DTKEYTTE
+870 
-878 SNLIELVD
+878 
-886 ELPEEH
+886 
-892 GQAQGPVEEI
+892 
-902 TENNHHISHSG
+902 
-913 LGTENGHGNYDV
+913 
-925 IEEIEENSHVDIKS
+925 
-939 ELGYEGGQN
+939 
-948 SGNQSFEEDTEED
+948 QSFEEDTEED

-1018 HIHGFNKHTEI
+1018 QIHGFNKHNEI

-1070 EDTTPPIVPPTP
+1070 EDTTPPTPPAPEVPSEPGEPTP

-1088 SEPETPTPPTPEVPT
+1088 SEPETPTPPTPEVPSEPET
-1103 EPGKPIP
+1103 PTPPTPEVPSEPETPTPPTPEVPAEPGKPVP

-1147 PQSKKSE
+1147 AQSKKFE

-1181 LRRNKKNHKA
+1181 LRRNKKNNKA

>member
-106 QPANIETVK
+106 QPANVETVK
-115 EEVVK
+115 EE
-120 EEAKPQVKETTQSQD
+120 EKPQVKETTQPQD
-135 NSGDQ
+135 NSGNQ
-140 RQVDLTPKKATQNQ
+140 RQVDLTPKKVTQNQ
-154 VAETQVEVAQPRTA
+154 GTETQVEVAQPRTA

-177 SADVAEAKEASNA
+177 SADVAEAKEASDVSEV
-190 KVETGTDVT
+190 KGTDVT
-199 SKVTVEIGSIEGHNN
+199 SKVTVESGSIEAPQG
-214 TNKVEPHAGQRAVLK
+214 NKVEPHAGQRVVLK
-229 YKLKFENGL
+229 YKLKFADGL
-238 HQGDYFDFTLSNNVN
+238 KRGDYFDFTLSNNVN
-253 THGVSTA
+253 TYGVSTA

-275 GEVLEGGK
+275 GEILGNGN
-283 IRYTFTND
+283 IRYIFTNE
-291 IEDKVDVTAE
+291 IEHKVEVTAN

-308 DPKTVQTNGNQTIT
+308 DPKTVQSNGEQKIT
-322 STLNEEQTSKELDVK
+322 SKLNGEETEKTIPVVYNPGVSNSYTNV
-337 YKDGIGNYY
+337 
-346 ANLNGSIETFNKANN
+346 NGSIETFNKESNKFTHIAY
-361 RFSHVAFIKPNNG
+361 IKPMNG
-374 KTTSVTVTGTL
+374 NQSNTVSVTGTL
-385 MKGSN
+385 TEGSN
-390 QNGNQPKVRIFE
+390 LAGGQPTVKVYE
-402 YLGNNEDIAKSVY
+402 YLGKKDELPQSVY
-415 ANTTDTSKFKEVT
+415 ANTSDTNKFKDVT
-428 SNMSGNLNLQNN
+428 KEMNGKLSVQDN
-440 GSYSLNIENLDKTYV
+440 GSYSLNLDKLDKTYV
-455 VHYDGEYLNGTDE
+455 IHYTGEYLQGSDQVN
-468 VDFRTQMVG
+468 FRTELYG
-477 HPEQL
+477 YPERA
-482 YKYYYDRGYTLT
+482 YKSYYVYGGYRLT

-501 YSNKANG
+501 YSNKADG
-508 NGKNGPII
+508 NGKNGQII
-516 QNNKFEYKE
+516 QDNDFEYKE
-525 DTIKETLTG
+525 DTAKGTMSG
-534 QYDKNLVTTVE
+534 QYDAKQIIETE
-545 EEYDS
+545 ENQDN
-550 STLDIDYHTAI
+550 TPLDIDYHTAI
-561 DGGGG
+561 DGEGG

-696 GPVEE
+696 GPIEE

-723 DVIEEIEENSHV
+723 GVIEEIEENSHV

-781 IHGQNKGNQSFE
+781 IHGQNKGDQSFE

-812 DFDSVPHIHGFN
+812 DFDSVPQIHGFN
-824 KHTEIIEEDTNPGG
+824 KHN
-838 GQVTTESNLVEF
+838 
-850 DEEST
+850 
-855 KGIVTGAVSDHTTVE
+855 
-870 DTKEYTTE
+870 
-878 SNLIELVD
+878 
-886 ELPEEH
+886 
-892 GQAQGPVEEI
+892 
-902 TENNHHISHSG
+902 
-913 LGTENGHGNYDV
+913 
-925 IEEIEENSHVDIKS
+925 
-939 ELGYEGGQN
+939 
-948 SGNQSFEEDTEED
+948 
-961 KPKYEQGGNIVDIDF
+961 
-976 DSVPQIHGQNNG
+976 
-988 NQSFEEDTEKDK
+988 
-1000 PKYEQGGNI
+1000 
-1009 IDIDFDSVP
+1009 
-1018 HIHGFNKHTEI
+1018 EI

-1070 EDTTPPIVPPTP
+1070 EDTTPPTPPTPEVPSEPETPMP

-1103 EPGKPIP
+1103 EPGKPEP
-1110 PAKEEPKKPSKPVE
+1110 PAKEEPKKPSKPE
-1124 QGKVVTPVIEI
+1124 QQAKEVTTVIEI

-1147 PQSKKSE
+1147 AQSKKSE

-1181 LRRNKKNHKA
+1181 LRRNKKNNKA

>member
-55 NKTSETQT
+55 NKVNETQT
-63 TATNVNHIEE
+63 TTTNVNTIDE
-73 TQSYNATVTEQP
+73 TQSYSATATEQP
-85 SNATQVTTEEA
+85 SNATQVTTEKA
-96 PKAVQ
+96 PKAVQAVQ

-106 QPANIETVK
+106 QPANLETVK

-154 VAETQVEVAQPRTA
+154 VAETQVEVAQPRTV

-177 SADVAEAKEASNA
+177 SADVVDAKEASDVSEV
-190 KVETGTDVT
+190 KGTDVT
-199 SKVTVEIGSIEGHNN
+199 SKVTVEDESKIEAPKGNN
-214 TNKVEPHAGQRAVLK
+214 VQPHEGQRVVLK
-229 YKLKFENGL
+229 YKLKFQDGL
-238 HQGDYFDFTLSNNVN
+238 KTGDYFDFTLSNNVN
-253 THGVSTA
+253 THGVSTI
-260 RKVPEIKNGSVVMAT
+260 RKVPDIKNGSLVMAK
-275 GEVLEGGK
+275 GQVLDNGR
-283 IRYTFTND
+283 IRYTFID
-291 IEDKVDVTAE
+291 YIKDKVNVTAN

-308 DPKTVQTNGNQTIT
+308 DPKTVQSNGQQTIT
-322 STLNEEQTSKELDVK
+322 SKLNGKETSGTMQIT
-337 YKDGIGNYY
+337 YKDGVKNQYT
-346 ANLNGSIETFNKANN
+346 NVNGSIETFDKEKNK
-361 RFSHVAFIKPNNG
+361 FTHVAYIKPINGNNSD
-374 KTTSVTVTGTL
+374 SVTVTGMLTQ
-385 MKGSN
+385 GSN
-390 QNGNQPKVRIFE
+390 ENGTQPNVKIYE
-402 YLGNNEDIAKSVY
+402 YVGTENGLPQSVY
-415 ANTTDTSKFKEVT
+415 ANTADSTQLKDVT
-428 SNMSGNLNLQNN
+428 NQMSDKLKVQNN
-440 GSYSLNIENLDKTYV
+440 GSYSLNFDKLDKTYV
-455 VHYDGEYLNGTDE
+455 IHYTGDYLNGTSE
-468 VDFRTQMVG
+468 VNFRTQLTG
-477 HPEQL
+477 YPENR
-482 YKYYYDRGYTLT
+482 YKTYYYNNGYILT

-508 NGKNGPII
+508 DGKYGPIVDS
-516 QNNKFEYKE
+516 NNFEFSE
-525 DTIKETLTG
+525 DSGNGSISG
-534 QYDKNLVTTVE
+534 QYDAKQIIETE
-545 EEYDS
+545 ENQDN
-550 STLDIDYHTAI
+550 TPLDIDYHTAI
-561 DGGGG
+561 DGEGG

-651 EESTKGIVT
+651 EESTRVIVT

-696 GPVEE
+696 GPIEE

-723 DVIEEIEENSHV
+723 GVIEEIEENSHV

-781 IHGQNKGNQSFE
+781 IHGQNKGDQSFE

-824 KHTEIIEEDTNPGG
+824 KHTEIIEEDTN
-838 GQVTTESNLVEF
+838 
-850 DEEST
+850 
-855 KGIVTGAVSDHTTVE
+855 
-870 DTKEYTTE
+870 
-878 SNLIELVD
+878 
-886 ELPEEH
+886 
-892 GQAQGPVEEI
+892 
-902 TENNHHISHSG
+902 
-913 LGTENGHGNYDV
+913 
-925 IEEIEENSHVDIKS
+925 
-939 ELGYEGGQN
+939 
-948 SGNQSFEEDTEED
+948 
-961 KPKYEQGGNIVDIDF
+961 
-976 DSVPQIHGQNNG
+976 
-988 NQSFEEDTEKDK
+988 
-1000 PKYEQGGNI
+1000 
-1009 IDIDFDSVP
+1009 
-1018 HIHGFNKHTEI
+1018 
-1029 IEEDT
+1029 
-1034 NKDKPNYQFGGH
+1034 KDKPNYQFGGH
-1046 NSVDFEEDTL
+1046 NIVDFEEDTL

-1070 EDTTPPIVPPTP
+1070 EDTTPPTPPTPEVPSEPETPTP

-1088 SEPETPTPPTPEVPT
+1088 SEPETPTPPTPEVP
-1103 EPGKPIP
+1103 
-1110 PAKEEPKKPSKPVE
+1110 
-1124 QGKVVTPVIEI
+1124 
-1135 NEKVKAVAPTKK
+1135 
-1147 PQSKKSE
+1147 SE
-1154 LPETGGEESTNKGM
+1154 PETPTPPTPEVPSEPETPTPPTPED
-1168 LFGGLF
+1168 
-1174 SILGLAL
+1174 
-1181 LRRNKKNHKA
+1181 

>member
-106 QPANIETVK
+106 QPANVETVK
-115 EEVVK
+115 EE
-120 EEAKPQVKETTQSQD
+120 EKPQVKETTQPQD
-135 NSGDQ
+135 NSGNQ
-140 RQVDLTPKKATQNQ
+140 RQVDLTPKKVTQNQ
-154 VAETQVEVAQPRTA
+154 GTETQVEVAQPRTA

-177 SADVAEAKEASNA
+177 SADVAEAKEASDVSEV
-190 KVETGTDVT
+190 KGTDVT
-199 SKVTVEIGSIEGHNN
+199 SKVTVESGSIEAPQG
-214 TNKVEPHAGQRAVLK
+214 NKVEPHAGQRVVLK
-229 YKLKFENGL
+229 YKLKFADGL
-238 HQGDYFDFTLSNNVN
+238 KRGDYFDFTLSNNVN
-253 THGVSTA
+253 TYGVSTA

-275 GEVLEGGK
+275 GEILGNGN
-283 IRYTFTND
+283 IRYIFTNE
-291 IEDKVDVTAE
+291 IEHKVEVTAN

-308 DPKTVQTNGNQTIT
+308 DPKTVQSNGEQKIT
-322 STLNEEQTSKELDVK
+322 SKLNGEETEKTIPVVYNPGVSNSYTNV
-337 YKDGIGNYY
+337 
-346 ANLNGSIETFNKANN
+346 NGSIETFNKESNKFTHIAY
-361 RFSHVAFIKPNNG
+361 IKPMNG
-374 KTTSVTVTGTL
+374 NQSNTVSVTGTL
-385 MKGSN
+385 TEGSN
-390 QNGNQPKVRIFE
+390 LAGGQPTVKVYE
-402 YLGNNEDIAKSVY
+402 YLGKKDELPQSVY
-415 ANTTDTSKFKEVT
+415 ANTSDTNKFKDVT
-428 SNMSGNLNLQNN
+428 KEMNGKLSVQDN
-440 GSYSLNIENLDKTYV
+440 GSYSLNLDKLDKTYV
-455 VHYDGEYLNGTDE
+455 IHYTGEYLQGSDQVN
-468 VDFRTQMVG
+468 FRTELYG
-477 HPEQL
+477 YPERA
-482 YKYYYDRGYTLT
+482 YKSYYVYGGYRLT

-501 YSNKANG
+501 YSNKADG
-508 NGKNGPII
+508 NGKNGQII
-516 QNNKFEYKE
+516 QDNDFEYKE
-525 DTIKETLTG
+525 DTAKGTMSG
-534 QYDKNLVTTVE
+534 QYDAKQIIETE
-545 EEYDS
+545 ENQDN
-550 STLDIDYHTAI
+550 TPLDIDYHTAI
-561 DGGGG
+561 DGEGG

-666 TTVEDTKEYTTESN
+666 TTIEDTKEYTTESN

-696 GPVEE
+696 GPIEE

-723 DVIEEIEENSHV
+723 GVIEEIEENSHV

-781 IHGQNKGNQSFE
+781 IHGQNKGDQSFE

-812 DFDSVPHIHGFN
+812 DFDSVPQIHGFN
-824 KHTEIIEEDTNPGG
+824 KHN
-838 GQVTTESNLVEF
+838 
-850 DEEST
+850 
-855 KGIVTGAVSDHTTVE
+855 
-870 DTKEYTTE
+870 
-878 SNLIELVD
+878 
-886 ELPEEH
+886 
-892 GQAQGPVEEI
+892 
-902 TENNHHISHSG
+902 
-913 LGTENGHGNYDV
+913 
-925 IEEIEENSHVDIKS
+925 
-939 ELGYEGGQN
+939 
-948 SGNQSFEEDTEED
+948 
-961 KPKYEQGGNIVDIDF
+961 
-976 DSVPQIHGQNNG
+976 
-988 NQSFEEDTEKDK
+988 
-1000 PKYEQGGNI
+1000 
-1009 IDIDFDSVP
+1009 
-1018 HIHGFNKHTEI
+1018 EI

-1070 EDTTPPIVPPTP
+1070 EDTTPPTP

-1088 SEPETPTPPTPEVPT
+1088 SEPETPTPPTPEVPA
-1103 EPGKPIP
+1103 EPGKPVP

-1147 PQSKKSE
+1147 AQSKKSE

-1181 LRRNKKNHKA
+1181 LRRNKKNNKA